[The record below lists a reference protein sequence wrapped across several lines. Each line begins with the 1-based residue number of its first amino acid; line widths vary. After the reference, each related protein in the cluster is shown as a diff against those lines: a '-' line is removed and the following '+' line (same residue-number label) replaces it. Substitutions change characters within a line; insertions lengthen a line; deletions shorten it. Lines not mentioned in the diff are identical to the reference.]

1 MSQLK
6 AVITRLSPSCR
17 QCLQQ
22 AARLCINNGHREVD
36 TIHLLH
42 ELIATPNNDVD
53 QILKVSKI
61 NQQLL
66 LSEIAD
72 LLTGF
77 SQATGSTPVFSQGL
91 MALLED
97 AWDLASSLHG
107 QSENKNS
114 PLEIRSGHILLVLLA
129 YERYQSLLKTLPEQ
143 LQYVD
148 RFTLKDDY
156 DRQCLGSTEGSG
168 SVKSDKA
175 ALSENANFDS
185 GKLDGANS
193 DGTGS
198 DNSHD
203 QSDISQTTKQPTPAL
218 DKYTYDLTAK
228 ASAEQIDPVI
238 GREFEIHQLIDI
250 LIRRRQNNP
259 ILTGEAGV
267 GKTAVVEGLAQK
279 IVSGYVP
286 DQLKDVTIRSLD
298 MGLLQAGASVK
309 GEFENRL
316 KQVIEEVQASLH
328 PIILFIDEAHTLI
341 GAGGQAGQNDAANL
355 LKPALARGELRTI
368 AATTWSEYKKYFEKD
383 AALSRRFQVVKVDEP
398 DIDTAVAM
406 IRGLSAKMQE
416 HFGILIDDD
425 ALQAAVELSARY
437 ISDRQ
442 LPDKAV
448 SVLDTAAAR
457 VSLSKTAM
465 PNQLDRLKA
474 KGIQLEQHINN
485 LSQQL
490 ERIGGVD
497 EKEKVSQQIAILDE
511 QRQTNQQSIS
521 DMTSRWQEQRQLNDQ
536 LDALNQQLNSELDD
550 SNTLN
555 AKARL
560 EKQAENQN
568 IEQQLKQVQETQR
581 LIHAVLD
588 RQVIKQIIS
597 DWTGIPLTDMAG
609 NEKNHILTLA
619 DTLQERVIG
628 QDHSVAAIV
637 KRIHTAKAR
646 LDDPNRPQGVFLLVG
661 PSGVGKTETALALSE
676 VLYGG
681 ERNLITINL
690 SEYQEAHSVASLK
703 GSPPGYVGY
712 GEGGVLTEAIRRRPY
727 SVLLLDEVEKA
738 HPDVLDLFY
747 QVFDKGVM
755 EDSEGRIIDFKNT
768 LILLTSNIGS
778 STIMQQCINTD
789 PTITDFSLP
798 DSDSLKQAINPHLYK
813 AFKPAFLGRLTVI
826 PYYPLTDDALA
837 EIIRLKLDKIT
848 GRIRDNYDVPCIVD
862 PEVIELILSRC
873 HEVDSGARN
882 ADAIIS
888 HTLLP
893 QLAGQLL
900 AHDDSQ
906 SVLKKI
912 TVFVDENDDFA
923 YRLDCD
929 AIVALNQMAQY
940 SEDETN
946 SDTENNTNINSKGQL
961 ESSSN
966 DQVNTAATKQLTAKQ
981 VASKKTSTK
990 KATTK
995 KTPTKKTAT
1004 KKITEEDLS

>member
-6 AVITRLSPSCR
+6 AIITRLSPSCR

-22 AARLCINNGHREVD
+22 AARLCIDRGHREVD
-36 TIHLLH
+36 TVHLLH
-42 ELIATPNNDVD
+42 ELVATTHNDID
-53 QILKVSKI
+53 QILKFNKI
-61 NQQLL
+61 DQQSLL
-66 LSEIAD
+66 LDLSEVLDTFD
-72 LLTGF
+72 LASGT
-77 SQATGSTPVFSQGL
+77 TPVFSQRL

-97 AWDLASSLHG
+97 AWELASSQYNAAEG
-107 QSENKNS
+107 Q
-114 PLEIRSGHILLVLLA
+114 LEIRSGHILLVLLTH
-129 YERYQSLLKTLPEQ
+129 ERYKALLKTLPES
-143 LQYVD
+143 LQYID
-148 RFTLKDDY
+148 KFTLKDDY
-156 DRQCLGSTEGSG
+156 ARQCKGSTEGSG
-168 SVKSDKA
+168 SAKATDTVKTKTDESDVLA
-175 ALSENANFDS
+175 
-185 GKLDGANS
+185 
-193 DGTGS
+193 
-198 DNSHD
+198 
-203 QSDISQTTKQPTPAL
+203 KQNKPTPAL

-228 ASAEQIDPVI
+228 ADADEIDPVI

-279 IVSGYVP
+279 IVAGQVP
-286 DQLKDVTIRSLD
+286 DQLKGVSIRSLD

-316 KQVIEEVQASLH
+316 KQVIEEVQSSVQ

-341 GAGGQAGQNDAANL
+341 GAGGQAGQSDAANL

-398 DIDTAVAM
+398 DVETAVAM
-406 IRGLSAKMQE
+406 IRGLSAKMQA
-416 HFGILIDDD
+416 HFNILIDDD
-425 ALQAAVELSARY
+425 ALQAAAELSARY

-457 VSLSKTAM
+457 VSLSKTSM
-465 PNQLDRLKA
+465 PNQLDRLHA
-474 KGIQLEQHINN
+474 TDRQLQQHVNN

-490 ERIGGVD
+490 ERIGSID
-497 EKEKVSQQIAILDE
+497 DKEKISQQIAVLDE
-511 QRQTNQQSIS
+511 QRQ
-521 DMTSRWQEQRQLNDQ
+521 
-536 LDALNQQLNSELDD
+536 LNQQRIAEMTTGWQQQLDLTNQLDILSQALKGELDA
-550 SNTLN
+550 NE
-555 AKARL
+555 RL
-560 EKQAENQN
+560 DKQAEYQTV
-568 IEQQLKQVQETQR
+568 EQTLKQAQEAHR
-581 LIHAVLD
+581 LVHAVLD

-597 DWTGIPLTDMAG
+597 DWTGIPLGDMAG
-609 NEKNHILTLA
+609 NEKNHILSLA
-619 DTLQERVIG
+619 DTLQQRLIG
-628 QDHSVAAIV
+628 QDHALSAIV

-646 LDDPNRPQGVFLLVG
+646 LDDPSRPQGVFMLVG

-676 VLYGG
+676 ALYGG

-755 EDSEGRIIDFKNT
+755 EDSEGRVIDFKNT
-768 LILLTSNIGS
+768 LIMLTSNIGS
-778 STIMQQCINTD
+778 STIMQHCINTD
-789 PTITDFSLP
+789 PAITDFALP
-798 DSDSLKQAINPHLYK
+798 DSDNLKQAINPQLYK
-813 AFKPAFLGRLTVI
+813 AFKPAFLGRMTVI

-837 EIIRLKLDKIT
+837 AIISLKLDKIT
-848 GRIRDNYDVPCIVD
+848 NRIKDNYEVPCVID

-893 QLAGQLL
+893 QLAEQLL
-900 AHDDSQ
+900 AHDDSK
-906 SVLKKI
+906 SVLKKV
-912 TVFVDENDDFA
+912 TVLVNDDDQFD
-923 YRLDCD
+923 YRLDVEP
-929 AIVALNQMAQY
+929 IVALNQMAQY
-940 SEDETN
+940 SQEDSAT
-946 SDTENNTNINSKGQL
+946 SDNTAPKQL
-961 ESSSN
+961 KAKAKT
-966 DQVNTAATKQLTAKQ
+966 TAATKATA
-981 VASKKTSTK
+981 K
-990 KATTK
+990 KATTAITKSTSK
-995 KTPTKKTAT
+995 KGVKSKQ
-1004 KKITEEDLS
+1004 ESSL

>member
-6 AVITRLSPSCR
+6 AVITRLTPSCR

-22 AARLCINNGHREVD
+22 AARLCINNGHREID
-36 TIHLLH
+36 TVHLLH
-42 ELIATPNNDVD
+42 ELIATPHNDVA
-53 QILKVSKI
+53 QILKFNKI
-61 NQQLL
+61 AQQSLL
-66 LSEIAD
+66 ADITD
-72 LLTGF
+72 LLDTF
-77 SQATGSTPVFSQGL
+77 AQATGSTPVFSQGL

-97 AWDLASSLHG
+97 AWELASSQHS
-107 QSENKNS
+107 QSNGNNS

-143 LQYVD
+143 LQYID

-156 DRQCLGSTEGSG
+156 ERQCLGSTEGSG
-168 SVKSDKA
+168 SANVNKS
-175 ALSENANFDS
+175 ANKDTNKDTES
-185 GKLDGANS
+185 SL
-193 DGTGS
+193 
-198 DNSHD
+198 DNSTDKQVFLTEHA
-203 QSDISQTTKQPTPAL
+203 TTQPTPAL

-228 ASAEQIDPVI
+228 ASSDQVDPVI

-279 IVSGYVP
+279 IVAGQVP

-316 KQVIEEVQASLH
+316 KQVIEEVQASVQ

-406 IRGLSAKMQE
+406 IRGLSAKIQT

-465 PNQLDRLKA
+465 PNQLDRLQA
-474 KGIQLEQHINN
+474 KGVQLEQHINN

-497 EKEKVSQQIAILDE
+497 EKEKVSQKIAVLDE
-511 QRQTNQQSIS
+511 QRQANQQSIA
-521 DMTSRWQEQRQLNDQ
+521 DMTSRWHEQRQLNDQ
-536 LDALNQQLNSELDD
+536 LDALNKQLNGKPEDAFNT
-550 SNTLN
+550 NTLR
-555 AKARL
+555 AKERL
-560 EKQAENQN
+560 EKQDEYQS
-568 IEQQLKQVQETQR
+568 IEQSLKQIQETHR
-581 LIHAVLD
+581 LIHPVLD

-597 DWTGIPLTDMAG
+597 DWTGIPLNDMAG
-609 NEKNHILTLA
+609 NEKDHILNLA
-619 DTLQERVIG
+619 DILQARVIG
-628 QDHSVAAIV
+628 QDHSVTAIV

-646 LDDPNRPQGVFLLVG
+646 LDDPNRPQGVFMLVG
-661 PSGVGKTETALALSE
+661 PSGVGKTETALTLSE

-755 EDSEGRIIDFKNT
+755 EDSEGRLIDFRNT
-768 LILLTSNIGS
+768 LILLTSNVGS
-778 STIMQQCINTD
+778 SAIMQQCINTD
-789 PTITDFSLP
+789 PAVTDFSLP
-798 DSDSLKQAINPHLYK
+798 DSDSLKQVINPYLYK

-848 GRIRDNYDVPCIVD
+848 GRIRDNYDVPCVID

-912 TVFVDENDDFA
+912 TVFVDEGDNFA
-923 YRLDCD
+923 YRLDTV
-929 AIVALNQMAQY
+929 AVVALNHMAQY
-940 SEDETN
+940 SEDETEDKVKK
-946 SDTENNTNINSKGQL
+946 SASEPVS
-961 ESSSN
+961 
-966 DQVNTAATKQLTAKQ
+966 AKKSA
-981 VASKKTSTK
+981 VKKPPVKKTVSKKAVK
-990 KATTK
+990 
-995 KTPTKKTAT
+995 
-1004 KKITEEDLS
+1004 EESL

>member
-22 AARLCINNGHREVD
+22 AARLCIDKGHREVD

-42 ELIATPNNDVD
+42 ELIATAHNDVA
-53 QILKVSKI
+53 QILKANKI
-61 NQQLL
+61 NQPSLL
-66 LSEIAD
+66 AEITD
-72 LLTGF
+72 LLGAF
-77 SQATGSTPVFSQGL
+77 GQATGSTPVFSERL

-97 AWDLASSLHG
+97 AWELASSQYS
-107 QSENKNS
+107 QSEANNS
-114 PLEIRSGHILLVLLA
+114 PLEIRSGHILLVLLTH
-129 YERYQSLLKTLPEQ
+129 ERYQSLLHALPEQ
-143 LQYVD
+143 LQYID

-156 DRQCLGSTEGSG
+156 ERQCLGSTEGS
-168 SVKSDKA
+168 SSANLDKNNNKNKADATSD
-175 ALSENANFDS
+175 NANV
-185 GKLDGANS
+185 
-193 DGTGS
+193 
-198 DNSHD
+198 
-203 QSDISQTTKQPTPAL
+203 DIAQTAQPTPAL

-228 ASAEQIDPVI
+228 ATAEQIDPVI

-259 ILTGEAGV
+259 ILTGEVGV

-279 IVSGYVP
+279 IVAGQVP

-316 KQVIEEVQASLH
+316 KQVIEEVQASVQ

-383 AALSRRFQVVKVDEP
+383 AALSRRFQVVKVEEP

-406 IRGLSAKMQE
+406 IRGLSAKMQA

-465 PNQLDRLKA
+465 PNQLDKLKA
-474 KGIQLEQHINN
+474 KGAQLEQHINS

-497 EKEKVSQQIAILDE
+497 EKEKVSQQIAVLDE
-511 QRQTNQQSIS
+511 QRQANQQSII
-521 DMTSRWQEQRQLNDQ
+521 DMTARWQEQRTLNDQ
-536 LDALNQQLNSELDD
+536 LDALNQQLNGKIKGSDTLSAKSRLD
-550 SNTLN
+550 
-555 AKARL
+555 
-560 EKQAENQN
+560 KQAEYQA
-568 IEQQLKQVQETQR
+568 IEQALKQVQEAHR

-597 DWTGIPLTDMAG
+597 DWTGIPLNDMAG

-619 DTLQERVIG
+619 DTLQARVIG
-628 QDHSVAAIV
+628 QDHSIAAIV

-646 LDDPNRPQGVFLLVG
+646 LDDPNRPQGVFMLVG

-755 EDSEGRIIDFKNT
+755 EDSEGRLIDFKNT

-778 STIMQQCINTD
+778 SQIMQQCINTD
-789 PTITDFSLP
+789 PANTDFSLP
-798 DSDSLKQAINPHLYK
+798 DSDSLKQVINPHLYK

-837 EIIRLKLDKIT
+837 EIIRLKLNKIT
-848 GRIRDNYDVPCIVD
+848 DRIRDNYDVPCVID

-893 QLAGQLL
+893 QLASQLL

-906 SVLKKI
+906 SVLRKI
-912 TVFVDENDDFA
+912 TVFVDADDNFA

-929 AIVALNQMAQY
+929 SVVALNQMAQY
-940 SEDETN
+940 SETK
-946 SDTENNTNINSKGQL
+946 TEIEGSANTEAVL
-961 ESSSN
+961 
-966 DQVNTAATKQLTAKQ
+966 ATKPI
-981 VASKKTSTK
+981 SK
-990 KATTK
+990 KATKDAPVK
-995 KTPTKKTAT
+995 KTTRKKPS
-1004 KKITEEDLS
+1004 KEESL

>member
-36 TIHLLH
+36 TVHLLH
-42 ELIATPNNDVD
+42 ELIATPHNDVA
-53 QILKVSKI
+53 QILKVNKI
-61 NQQLL
+61 NQQ
-66 LSEIAD
+66 S
-72 LLTGF
+72 LLTDITELLNTFG
-77 SQATGSTPVFSQGL
+77 QATGSTPVFSQDL

-97 AWDLASSLHG
+97 AWELASSQHS
-107 QSENKNS
+107 QDEDSTS

-129 YERYQSLLKTLPEQ
+129 YQRYQPLLKTLPEQ
-143 LQYVD
+143 LQYID

-156 DRQCLGSTEGSG
+156 ERQCLGSTEGSG
-168 SVKSDKA
+168 SANVNKSMTNKNTDIDDDIGNYEP
-175 ALSENANFDS
+175 LDIEQAN
-185 GKLDGANS
+185 
-193 DGTGS
+193 
-198 DNSHD
+198 
-203 QSDISQTTKQPTPAL
+203 TKPTPAL

-228 ASAEQIDPVI
+228 ADAEQIDPVI

-279 IVSGYVP
+279 IVAGQVP

-316 KQVIEEVQASLH
+316 KQVIEEVQASVQ

-398 DIDTAVAM
+398 DIETAVAM
-406 IRGLSAKMQE
+406 IRGLSAKMQD

-465 PNQLDRLKA
+465 PNQLDKLKA
-474 KGIQLEQHINN
+474 KGLQLEQHINN

-497 EKEKVSQQIAILDE
+497 EKEKVSQKIAVLDE
-511 QRQTNQQSIS
+511 QRQANQQSIA
-521 DMTSRWQEQRQLNDQ
+521 DMTSRWHEQRQLNDQ
-536 LDALNQQLNSELDD
+536 LDALNKQLNGKADGAD
-550 SNTLN
+550 SLS

-560 EKQAENQN
+560 DKQAEYQN
-568 IEQQLKQVQETQR
+568 IERSLKQIQETQR
-581 LIHAVLD
+581 LIHPVLD

-597 DWTGIPLTDMAG
+597 DWTGIPLNDMAG
-609 NEKNHILTLA
+609 NEKNHIFNLA
-619 DTLQERVIG
+619 DTLQARVIG

-646 LDDPNRPQGVFLLVG
+646 LDDPNRPQGVFMLVG

-712 GEGGVLTEAIRRRPY
+712 GEGGVLTEAVRRRPY

-755 EDSEGRIIDFKNT
+755 EDSEGRLIDFKNT

-778 STIMQQCINTD
+778 AQIMQACINTD
-789 PTITDFSLP
+789 PSVTDFSLP

-848 GRIRDNYDVPCIVD
+848 GRIRDNYDVPCVID

-912 TVFVDENDDFA
+912 TVFVDEDDNFA
-923 YRLDCD
+923 YRLDTD
-929 AIVALNQMAQY
+929 AVVPLNQMAQY
-940 SEDETN
+940 SEDET
-946 SDTENNTNINSKGQL
+946 E
-961 ESSSN
+961 
-966 DQVNTAATKQLTAKQ
+966 DQVEKS
-981 VASKKTSTK
+981 ASKKVSAK
-990 KATTK
+990 KPAIK
-995 KTPTKKTAT
+995 KPPVKKTAS
-1004 KKITEEDLS
+1004 KKAIKEESL

>member
-6 AVITRLSPSCR
+6 VVITRLSPSCR

-22 AARLCINNGHREVD
+22 AARLCIDKGHREVD

-42 ELIATPNNDVD
+42 ELMATPHNDVA
-53 QILKVSKI
+53 QILKANKI
-61 NQQLL
+61 NQPSLL
-66 LSEIAD
+66 ADIAA
-72 LLTGF
+72 LLEAFG
-77 SQATGSTPVFSQGL
+77 QATGSTPVFSERL

-97 AWDLASSLHG
+97 AWELTSSQYG
-107 QSENKNS
+107 QGANKNVA
-114 PLEIRSGHILLVLLA
+114 LEIRSGQVLLVLLTH
-129 YERYQSLLKTLPEQ
+129 ERHRPLLKALPEQ
-143 LQYVD
+143 LQYID

-156 DRQCLGSTEGSG
+156 ERQCLGSTESSG
-168 SVKSDKA
+168 SANINNNANKDSQDKA
-175 ALSENANFDS
+175 GDSNDNVTMNVTQNA
-185 GKLDGANS
+185 
-193 DGTGS
+193 
-198 DNSHD
+198 
-203 QSDISQTTKQPTPAL
+203 QPTPAL

-228 ASAEQIDPVI
+228 AANGQIDPVI
-238 GREFEIHQLIDI
+238 GREFETHQLIDI

-279 IVSGYVP
+279 IVAGQVP
-286 DQLKDVTIRSLD
+286 DQLKDVTIHSLD

-316 KQVIEEVQASLH
+316 KQVVEEVQASVQ

-406 IRGLSAKMQE
+406 IRGLSAKMQA
-416 HFGILIDDD
+416 HFGIVIDDD

-465 PNQLDRLKA
+465 PNQLDKLQAKA
-474 KGIQLEQHINN
+474 VQLEQHIGS

-490 ERIGGVD
+490 ERIGDID
-497 EKEKVSQQIAILDE
+497 EKEKVSQKIAVLDD
-511 QRQTNQQSIS
+511 QRQANQQNII
-521 DMTSRWQEQRQLNDQ
+521 DMTARWQEQRTLNDQ
-536 LDALNQQLNSELDD
+536 LDALNQQLNSEFDASSTYSAKDRLD
-550 SNTLN
+550 
-555 AKARL
+555 
-560 EKQAENQN
+560 KQAEYQN
-568 IEQQLKQVQETQR
+568 IEKSLKQVQETQR

-588 RQVIKQIIS
+588 RHVIKQIIS
-597 DWTGIPLTDMAG
+597 DWTGIPLNDMAG
-609 NEKNHILTLA
+609 DEKNHILTLA
-619 DTLQERVIG
+619 ETLQSRVIG
-628 QDHSVAAIV
+628 QDHSIAAIV

-646 LDDPNRPQGVFLLVG
+646 LDDPNRPQGVFMLVG
-661 PSGVGKTETALALSE
+661 PSGVGKTETALALSD

-712 GEGGVLTEAIRRRPY
+712 GEGGVLTEAVRRRPY

-755 EDSEGRIIDFKNT
+755 EDSEGRLIDFKNT

-778 STIMQQCINTD
+778 SQIMQQCINTD
-789 PTITDFSLP
+789 PNNSDFDLP
-798 DSDSLKQAINPHLYK
+798 DSDSLRLAINPQLYK

-837 EIIRLKLDKIT
+837 EIIRLKLNKIT
-848 GRIRDNYDVPCIVD
+848 TRIHDNYDVPCVID

-906 SVLKKI
+906 SVLKKV
-912 TVFVDENDDFA
+912 TVFVDTDDNFA

-929 AIVALNQMAQY
+929 DILALNHMAQF
-940 SEDETN
+940 SETN
-946 SDTENNTNINSKGQL
+946 EMASNFAEENQQRPNSQDIGKSVLAEKQ
-961 ESSSN
+961 SSEK
-966 DQVNTAATKQLTAKQ
+966 VTKAAP
-981 VASKKTSTK
+981 V
-990 KATTK
+990 
-995 KTPTKKTAT
+995 KTAIR
-1004 KKITEEDLS
+1004 KKPIKEALL

>member
-22 AARLCINNGHREVD
+22 AARLCIDKGHREVD
-36 TIHLLH
+36 IMHLLH
-42 ELIATPNNDVD
+42 ELIATPHNDVD
-53 QILKVSKI
+53 QILKFNKI
-61 NQQLL
+61 SPQSLL
-66 LSEIAD
+66 LSLAD
-72 LLTGF
+72 LLETF
-77 SQATGSTPVFSQGL
+77 SLATGITPVFSQRL
-91 MALLED
+91 IALLED
-97 AWDLASSLHG
+97 SWELASSQYSSQHSG
-107 QSENKNS
+107 TQSGTHS
-114 PLEIRSGHILLVLLA
+114 SGLEIRSGHILLTLLTH
-129 YERYQSLLKTLPEQ
+129 ERYQSLLKTLPEQ
-143 LQYVD
+143 LQYID

-156 DRQCLGSTEGSG
+156 ELQCAGSTEGSG
-168 SVKSDKA
+168 ATTSSKA
-175 ALSENANFDS
+175 KADEGS
-185 GKLDGANS
+185 GRQAEVESTQPDES
-193 DGTGS
+193 T
-198 DNSHD
+198 D
-203 QSDISQTTKQPTPAL
+203 QLTPAL

-228 ASAEQIDPVI
+228 ARAEHIDPVI

-279 IVSGYVP
+279 IVEGQVP
-286 DQLKDVTIRSLD
+286 DQLTEVAIHSLD

-316 KQVIEEVQASLH
+316 KQVIEEVQASTK
-328 PIILFIDEAHTLI
+328 PIVLFIDEAHTLI

-398 DIDTAVAM
+398 DINTAVAM
-406 IRGLSAKMQE
+406 IRGLSAKMQD
-416 HFGILIDDD
+416 HFNILIDDD
-425 ALQAAVELSARY
+425 ALQAAAELSARY

-465 PNQLDRLKA
+465 PNQLDRLHATDK
-474 KGIQLEQHINN
+474 QLKQHINT

-490 ERIGGVD
+490 ERIGSVD
-497 EKEKVSQQIAILDE
+497 DKEKISQQIALLDA
-511 QRQTNQQSIS
+511 QRQSNQQKIT
-521 DMTSRWQEQRQLNDQ
+521 DMTTGWQAQKALTDK
-536 LDALNQQLNSELDD
+536 LDAINQQLTANTEKSHEL
-550 SNTLN
+550 T
-555 AKARL
+555 AKERL
-560 EKQAENQN
+560 EKQAEYQAT
-568 IEQQLKQVQETQR
+568 EQALKQAQEAHR
-581 LIHAVLD
+581 LVHAVLD

-597 DWTGIPLTDMAG
+597 DWTGIPLNDMAG
-609 NEKNHILTLA
+609 NEKNHILSLA
-619 DTLQERVIG
+619 DTLQSRVIG
-628 QDHSVAAIV
+628 QDHAIKAIV

-646 LDDPNRPQGVFLLVG
+646 LDDPNRPQGVFMLVG

-755 EDSEGRIIDFKNT
+755 EDSEGRLIDFKNT
-768 LILLTSNIGS
+768 LILLTSNVGS
-778 STIMQQCINTD
+778 SAIMQQCINTD
-789 PTITDFSLP
+789 PNNTDFSLP
-798 DSDSLKQAINPHLYK
+798 DSETLKQAINPQLYK
-813 AFKPAFLGRLTVI
+813 AFKPAFLGRLTTI

-848 GRIRDNYDVPCIVD
+848 SRIRDNYDVPCDID
-862 PEVIELILSRC
+862 PEIIELILSRC
-873 HEVDSGARN
+873 CEVDSGARN

-893 QLAGQLL
+893 QLAGKLL

-906 SVLKKI
+906 SKLKKI
-912 TVFVDENDDFA
+912 TVFVNDEDEFA
-923 YRLDCD
+923 YRLECD
-929 AIVALNQMAQY
+929 PIVALNQMAQS
-940 SEDETN
+940 SE
-946 SDTENNTNINSKGQL
+946 
-961 ESSSN
+961 SN
-966 DQVNTAATKQLTAKQ
+966 DEAEDTTKNKAANTAAKKSVVKKETTKSTATK
-981 VASKKTSTK
+981 KNTKEKTSIAKTTTK
-990 KATTK
+990 KPAAKATTK
-995 KTPTKKTAT
+995 KFSNK
-1004 KKITEEDLS
+1004 EVL

>member
-36 TIHLLH
+36 TVHLLH
-42 ELIATPNNDVD
+42 ELIATPHNDVA
-53 QILKVSKI
+53 QILKFNKI
-61 NQQLL
+61 NQQSLL
-66 LSEIAD
+66 ADITD
-72 LLTGF
+72 LLHTFG
-77 SQATGSTPVFSQGL
+77 QATGSTPVFSQGL

-97 AWDLASSLHG
+97 AWELASSQHN
-107 QSENKNS
+107 QSADNNS

-143 LQYVD
+143 LQYID

-156 DRQCLGSTEGSG
+156 ERQCLGSTEGSSSINHKGINKDAEG
-168 SVKSDKA
+168 SVD
-175 ALSENANFDS
+175 DS
-185 GKLDGANS
+185 TDSQASLDAK
-193 DGTGS
+193 
-198 DNSHD
+198 
-203 QSDISQTTKQPTPAL
+203 QTEAKPTPAL

-228 ASAEQIDPVI
+228 ASADQIDPVI

-279 IVSGYVP
+279 IVAGQVP

-316 KQVIEEVQASLH
+316 KQVIEEVQASVQ

-406 IRGLSAKMQE
+406 IRGLSAKMQS

-465 PNQLDRLKA
+465 PNQLDRLQA
-474 KGIQLEQHINN
+474 KGVQLEQHINN

-497 EKEKVSQQIAILDE
+497 EKEKVSQKIAVLDE
-511 QRQTNQQSIS
+511 QRQTNQQSIA
-521 DMTSRWQEQRQLNDQ
+521 DMTSRWHEQRELNDQ
-536 LDALNQQLNSELDD
+536 LDALNQQLNGKADGADTLSAKERLDKQSEYQ
-550 SNTLN
+550 S
-555 AKARL
+555 
-560 EKQAENQN
+560 
-568 IEQQLKQVQETQR
+568 IEQSLKQIQETHR
-581 LIHAVLD
+581 LIHPVLD

-597 DWTGIPLTDMAG
+597 DWTGIPLNDMAG
-609 NEKNHILTLA
+609 NEKDHILNLA
-619 DTLQERVIG
+619 DTLQTRVIG

-637 KRIHTAKAR
+637 KQIHTAKAR
-646 LDDPNRPQGVFLLVG
+646 LDDPNRPQGVFMLVG

-755 EDSEGRIIDFKNT
+755 EDSEGRLIDFKNT
-768 LILLTSNIGS
+768 LILLTSNVGS
-778 STIMQQCINTD
+778 SQIMQACINTD
-789 PTITDFSLP
+789 PAVTDFSLP
-798 DSDSLKQAINPHLYK
+798 DSDSLKQVINPHLYK

-837 EIIRLKLDKIT
+837 EIIRLKLEKIT
-848 GRIRDNYDVPCIVD
+848 GRIRDNYDVPCVID

-906 SVLKKI
+906 SVLKRI
-912 TVFVDENDDFA
+912 TVFVDAEDNFA
-923 YRLDCD
+923 YRLDTD
-929 AIVALNQMAQY
+929 AVVPLNQMAQY
-940 SEDETN
+940 SESEDKVEK
-946 SDTENNTNINSKGQL
+946 SPSKPV
-961 ESSSN
+961 SAKKP
-966 DQVNTAATKQLTAKQ
+966 AA
-981 VASKKTSTK
+981 KKPSV
-990 KATTK
+990 
-995 KTPTKKTAT
+995 KKTAR
-1004 KKITEEDLS
+1004 KKPVKEESL

>member
-36 TIHLLH
+36 TVHLLH
-42 ELIATPNNDVD
+42 ELIAAPQNDVA
-53 QILKVSKI
+53 QILKVNKI
-61 NQQLL
+61 NQQTLL
-66 LSEIAD
+66 ADITD
-72 LLTGF
+72 LLNTCGE
-77 SQATGSTPVFSQGL
+77 ATGSTPVFSQGL

-97 AWDLASSLHG
+97 AWELASS
-107 QSENKNS
+107 QYNKNDNNNS
-114 PLEIRSGHILLVLLA
+114 LEIRSGHILLVLLA
-129 YERYQSLLKTLPEQ
+129 YERYQPLLKILPEQ
-143 LQYVD
+143 LQYID

-156 DRQCLGSTEGSG
+156 ERQCLGSTEGSG
-168 SVKSDKA
+168 LANVNISMTNKSADVDGYAESHESLHAAQANVK
-175 ALSENANFDS
+175 
-185 GKLDGANS
+185 
-193 DGTGS
+193 
-198 DNSHD
+198 
-203 QSDISQTTKQPTPAL
+203 PTPAL

-228 ASAEQIDPVI
+228 ADAEQIDPVI

-279 IVSGYVP
+279 IVGGQVP

-316 KQVIEEVQASLH
+316 KQVIEEVQASLQ

-406 IRGLSAKMQE
+406 IRGLSVKMQE

-457 VSLSKTAM
+457 VSLSKTAI
-465 PNQLDRLKA
+465 PNQLDRLQA
-474 KGIQLEQHINN
+474 KGVQLEQHINN

-490 ERIGGVD
+490 ERIGGID
-497 EKEKVSQQIAILDE
+497 EKEKISQKIAVIDE
-511 QRQTNQQSIS
+511 QRQANKQSIA
-521 DMTSRWQEQRQLNDQ
+521 DMTARWHEQRQLNDQ
-536 LDALNQQLNSELDD
+536 LDVINQQLN
-550 SNTLN
+550 
-555 AKARL
+555 AKADDADALSAKERL
-560 EKQAENQN
+560 DKQAEYQS
-568 IEQQLKQVQETQR
+568 IEQSLKQIQETHR
-581 LIHAVLD
+581 LIHPVLD

-597 DWTGIPLTDMAG
+597 DWTGIPLNDMAG
-609 NEKNHILTLA
+609 NEKDHILNLA
-619 DTLQERVIG
+619 DTLQARVIG

-646 LDDPNRPQGVFLLVG
+646 LDDPNRPQGVFMLVG
-661 PSGVGKTETALALSE
+661 PSGVGKTETALALSD

-755 EDSEGRIIDFKNT
+755 EDSEGRLIDFKNT
-768 LILLTSNIGS
+768 LILLTSNVGS
-778 STIMQQCINTD
+778 SQIMQACINTD
-789 PTITDFSLP
+789 PSITEFSLP
-798 DSDSLKQAINPHLYK
+798 DSDHLKQVINPHLYK

-848 GRIRDNYDVPCIVD
+848 GRIRDNYDVPCVID

-900 AHDDSQ
+900 DHDDSQ

-912 TVFVDENDDFA
+912 TVFVDADDNFA
-923 YRLDCD
+923 YRLDTD
-929 AIVALNQMAQY
+929 TVVPLNKMAQY
-940 SEDETN
+940 SEDET
-946 SDTENNTNINSKGQL
+946 E
-961 ESSSN
+961 
-966 DQVNTAATKQLTAKQ
+966 DQVAKLPSKPFLPEKPA
-981 VASKKTSTK
+981 VKRPPVKKTVSKKAIK
-990 KATTK
+990 K
-995 KTPTKKTAT
+995 
-1004 KKITEEDLS
+1004 ESL

>member
-36 TIHLLH
+36 TVHLLH
-42 ELIATPNNDVD
+42 ELIATPHNDVA
-53 QILKVSKI
+53 QILKFNKI
-61 NQQLL
+61 NQQSLL
-66 LSEIAD
+66 ADITD
-72 LLTGF
+72 LLHTFG
-77 SQATGSTPVFSQGL
+77 QATGSTPVFSQGL

-97 AWDLASSLHG
+97 AWELASSQHN
-107 QSENKNS
+107 QSADNNS
-114 PLEIRSGHILLVLLA
+114 PLEICSGHILLVLLA

-143 LQYVD
+143 LQYID

-156 DRQCLGSTEGSG
+156 ERQCLGSTEGSSSTNHKGINKDAEG
-168 SVKSDKA
+168 SVD
-175 ALSENANFDS
+175 DS
-185 GKLDGANS
+185 TDSQASLDAK
-193 DGTGS
+193 
-198 DNSHD
+198 
-203 QSDISQTTKQPTPAL
+203 QTEAKPTPAL

-228 ASAEQIDPVI
+228 ASADQIDPVI

-279 IVSGYVP
+279 IVAGQVP

-316 KQVIEEVQASLH
+316 KQVIEEVQASVQ

-406 IRGLSAKMQE
+406 IRGLSAKMQA

-465 PNQLDRLKA
+465 PNQLDRLQA
-474 KGIQLEQHINN
+474 KGVQLEQHINN

-497 EKEKVSQQIAILDE
+497 EKEKVSQKIAVLDE
-511 QRQTNQQSIS
+511 QRQTNQQSIA
-521 DMTSRWQEQRQLNDQ
+521 DMTSRWYEQRQLNDQ
-536 LDALNQQLNSELDD
+536 LDALNQQLNGKADGADTLSAKERLDKQSEYQ
-550 SNTLN
+550 S
-555 AKARL
+555 
-560 EKQAENQN
+560 
-568 IEQQLKQVQETQR
+568 IEQSLKQIQETHR
-581 LIHAVLD
+581 LIHPVLD
-588 RQVIKQIIS
+588 RQVIKQVIS
-597 DWTGIPLTDMAG
+597 DWTGIPLNDMAG
-609 NEKNHILTLA
+609 NEKDHILNLA
-619 DTLQERVIG
+619 DTLQTRVIG

-646 LDDPNRPQGVFLLVG
+646 LDDPNRPQGVFMLVG

-755 EDSEGRIIDFKNT
+755 EDSEGRLIDFKNT
-768 LILLTSNIGS
+768 LILLTSNVGS
-778 STIMQQCINTD
+778 SQIMQACINTD
-789 PTITDFSLP
+789 PAVTDFSLP
-798 DSDSLKQAINPHLYK
+798 DSDSLKQVINPHLYK

-848 GRIRDNYDVPCIVD
+848 GRIRDNYDVPCVID

-912 TVFVDENDDFA
+912 TVFVDDEDNFA
-923 YRLDCD
+923 YRLDTD
-929 AIVALNQMAQY
+929 AVVPLNQMAQY
-940 SEDETN
+940 SEDETEDKVKK
-946 SDTENNTNINSKGQL
+946 S
-961 ESSSN
+961 
-966 DQVNTAATKQLTAKQ
+966 
-981 VASKKTSTK
+981 ASKPVSAK
-990 KATTK
+990 KPAAK
-995 KTPTKKTAT
+995 KPTVKKTAR
-1004 KKITEEDLS
+1004 KKPAKEELL

>member
-36 TIHLLH
+36 TVHLLH
-42 ELIATPNNDVD
+42 ELIAAPQNDVA
-53 QILKVSKI
+53 QILKVNKI
-61 NQQLL
+61 NQQTLL
-66 LSEIAD
+66 ADITD
-72 LLTGF
+72 LLNTFGE
-77 SQATGSTPVFSQGL
+77 ATGSTPVFSQGL

-97 AWDLASSLHG
+97 AWELASS
-107 QSENKNS
+107 QYNKNDNNNS
-114 PLEIRSGHILLVLLA
+114 LEIRSGHILLVLLA
-129 YERYQSLLKTLPEQ
+129 YERYQPLLKILPEQ
-143 LQYVD
+143 LQYID

-156 DRQCLGSTEGSG
+156 ERQCLGSTEGSG
-168 SVKSDKA
+168 SANVNISMTNKSADVDGYAESHESLHAAQANVK
-175 ALSENANFDS
+175 
-185 GKLDGANS
+185 
-193 DGTGS
+193 
-198 DNSHD
+198 
-203 QSDISQTTKQPTPAL
+203 PTPAL

-228 ASAEQIDPVI
+228 ADAEQIDPVI

-279 IVSGYVP
+279 IVGGQVP

-298 MGLLQAGASVK
+298 IGLLQAGASVK

-316 KQVIEEVQASLH
+316 KQVIEEVQASLQ

-406 IRGLSAKMQE
+406 IRGLSVKMQE

-457 VSLSKTAM
+457 VSLSKTAI
-465 PNQLDRLKA
+465 PNQLDRLQA
-474 KGIQLEQHINN
+474 KGVQLEQHINN

-490 ERIGGVD
+490 ERIGGID
-497 EKEKVSQQIAILDE
+497 EKEKISQKIAVIDE
-511 QRQTNQQSIS
+511 QRQANKQSIA
-521 DMTSRWQEQRQLNDQ
+521 DMTARWHEQRQLNDQ
-536 LDALNQQLNSELDD
+536 LDVINQQLNDKASGADAFSAKERLDKQSEYQD
-550 SNTLN
+550 
-555 AKARL
+555 
-560 EKQAENQN
+560 
-568 IEQQLKQVQETQR
+568 IEQSLKQIQETQR
-581 LIHAVLD
+581 LIHPVLD

-597 DWTGIPLTDMAG
+597 DWTGIPLNDMAG
-609 NEKNHILTLA
+609 NEKDHILNLA
-619 DTLQERVIG
+619 DTLQARVIG

-646 LDDPNRPQGVFLLVG
+646 LDDPNRPQGVFMLVG
-661 PSGVGKTETALALSE
+661 PSGVGKTETALALSD

-755 EDSEGRIIDFKNT
+755 EDSEGRLIDFKNT
-768 LILLTSNIGS
+768 LILLTSNVGS
-778 STIMQQCINTD
+778 SQIMQACINTD
-789 PTITDFSLP
+789 PSITEFSLP
-798 DSDSLKQAINPHLYK
+798 DSDNLKQVINPHLYK

-848 GRIRDNYDVPCIVD
+848 GRIRDNYDVPCVID

-912 TVFVDENDDFA
+912 TVFVDADDNFA
-923 YRLDCD
+923 YHLDTD
-929 AIVALNQMAQY
+929 AVVPLNKMAQY
-940 SEDETN
+940 SEDET
-946 SDTENNTNINSKGQL
+946 E
-961 ESSSN
+961 
-966 DQVNTAATKQLTAKQ
+966 VQ
-981 VASKKTSTK
+981 VAKLPSKPFLPEKPAVKRPPVKKTVSKKAVK
-990 KATTK
+990 K
-995 KTPTKKTAT
+995 
-1004 KKITEEDLS
+1004 ESL

>member
-36 TIHLLH
+36 TVHLLH
-42 ELIATPNNDVD
+42 ELIAAPQNDVA
-53 QILKVSKI
+53 QILKVNKI
-61 NQQLL
+61 NQQTLL
-66 LSEIAD
+66 ADITD
-72 LLTGF
+72 LLNTFGE
-77 SQATGSTPVFSQGL
+77 ATGSTPVFSQGL

-97 AWDLASSLHG
+97 AWELASS
-107 QSENKNS
+107 QYNKNDNNNS
-114 PLEIRSGHILLVLLA
+114 LEIRSGHILLVLLA
-129 YERYQSLLKTLPEQ
+129 YERYQPLLKILPEQ
-143 LQYVD
+143 LQYID

-156 DRQCLGSTEGSG
+156 ERQCLGSTEGSG
-168 SVKSDKA
+168 SANVNRSMTNKSADVDGYAESHESLHAAQANVK
-175 ALSENANFDS
+175 
-185 GKLDGANS
+185 
-193 DGTGS
+193 
-198 DNSHD
+198 
-203 QSDISQTTKQPTPAL
+203 PTPAL

-228 ASAEQIDPVI
+228 ADAEQIDPVI

-250 LIRRRQNNP
+250 LIRRRQNSP

-279 IVSGYVP
+279 IVAGQVP

-316 KQVIEEVQASLH
+316 KQVIEEVQASLQ

-406 IRGLSAKMQE
+406 IRGLSVKMQE

-457 VSLSKTAM
+457 VSLSKTAI
-465 PNQLDRLKA
+465 PNQLDRLQA
-474 KGIQLEQHINN
+474 KGVQLEQHINN

-490 ERIGGVD
+490 ERIGGID
-497 EKEKVSQQIAILDE
+497 EKEKISQKIAVIDE
-511 QRQTNQQSIS
+511 QRQANKQSIA
-521 DMTSRWQEQRQLNDQ
+521 DMTARWHEQRQLNDQ
-536 LDALNQQLNSELDD
+536 LDVINQQLN
-550 SNTLN
+550 
-555 AKARL
+555 AKADGADTLSAKERL
-560 EKQAENQN
+560 DKQAEYQS
-568 IEQQLKQVQETQR
+568 IEQSLKQIQETHR
-581 LIHAVLD
+581 LIHPVLD

-597 DWTGIPLTDMAG
+597 DWTGIPLNDMAG
-609 NEKNHILTLA
+609 NEKDHILNLV
-619 DTLQERVIG
+619 DTLQARVIG

-646 LDDPNRPQGVFLLVG
+646 LDDPNRPQGVFMLVG

-755 EDSEGRIIDFKNT
+755 EDSEGRLIDFKNT
-768 LILLTSNIGS
+768 LILLTSNVGS
-778 STIMQQCINTD
+778 SQIMQACINTD
-789 PTITDFSLP
+789 PNITEFSLP
-798 DSDSLKQAINPHLYK
+798 DSDHLKQVINPHLYK

-848 GRIRDNYDVPCIVD
+848 GRIRDNYDVPCVID

-912 TVFVDENDDFA
+912 TVFVDADDNFA
-923 YRLDCD
+923 YRLDTD
-929 AIVALNQMAQY
+929 AVVPLNKMAQY
-940 SEDETN
+940 SEDET
-946 SDTENNTNINSKGQL
+946 E
-961 ESSSN
+961 
-966 DQVNTAATKQLTAKQ
+966 DQVEKLPSKPFLPEKPAVKRPPVKKT
-981 VASKKTSTK
+981 VSKKAIK
-990 KATTK
+990 K
-995 KTPTKKTAT
+995 
-1004 KKITEEDLS
+1004 ESL

>member
-36 TIHLLH
+36 TVHLLH
-42 ELIATPNNDVD
+42 ELIATPHNDVA
-53 QILKVSKI
+53 QILKFNKI
-61 NQQLL
+61 AQQSLL
-66 LSEIAD
+66 ADITD
-72 LLTGF
+72 LLDTFG
-77 SQATGSTPVFSQGL
+77 QATGSTPVFSQDL

-97 AWDLASSLHG
+97 AWELASSQHG
-107 QSENKNS
+107 QSADNS
-114 PLEIRSGHILLVLLA
+114 SALEIRSGHILLVLLA
-129 YERYQSLLKTLPEQ
+129 YERYQSLLKTLPEP
-143 LQYVD
+143 LQYID

-156 DRQCLGSTEGSG
+156 ERQCLGSTEGSG
-168 SVKSDKA
+168 SSSNKSTNNKGINKDTEASADKNA
-175 ALSENANFDS
+175 ASQASSTEQP
-185 GKLDGANS
+185 
-193 DGTGS
+193 TT
-198 DNSHD
+198 
-203 QSDISQTTKQPTPAL
+203 QSTPAL

-279 IVSGYVP
+279 IVAGQVP

-316 KQVIEEVQASLH
+316 KQVIEEVQASLQ

-398 DIDTAVAM
+398 DIETAVAM
-406 IRGLSAKMQE
+406 IRGLSAKMQA

-465 PNQLDRLKA
+465 PNQLDRLQA
-474 KGIQLEQHINN
+474 KGVQLEQHINN

-497 EKEKVSQQIAILDE
+497 EKEKVSQKIAVLDE
-511 QRQTNQQSIS
+511 QRQSNQQSII
-521 DMTSRWQEQRQLNDQ
+521 DMTARWQEQRQLNDQ
-536 LDALNQQLNSELDD
+536 LDAINQQLNGKISGSDTLSAKERLD
-550 SNTLN
+550 
-555 AKARL
+555 
-560 EKQAENQN
+560 KQAEYQN
-568 IEQQLKQVQETQR
+568 IEQALKQVQETQR
-581 LIHAVLD
+581 LIHPILD

-597 DWTGIPLTDMAG
+597 DWTGIPLNDMAG
-609 NEKNHILTLA
+609 NEKDHILNLA
-619 DTLQERVIG
+619 DTLQARVIG

-646 LDDPNRPQGVFLLVG
+646 LDDPNRPQGVFMLVG

-755 EDSEGRIIDFKNT
+755 EDSEGRLIDFKNT
-768 LILLTSNIGS
+768 LILLTSNVGS
-778 STIMQQCINTD
+778 SAIMQACINTD
-789 PTITDFSLP
+789 PAVTDFSLP
-798 DSDSLKQAINPHLYK
+798 DSDSLKQVINPHLYK

-848 GRIRDNYDVPCIVD
+848 GRIRDNYDVPCVID

-912 TVFVDENDDFA
+912 TVFVDENDNFA
-923 YRLDCD
+923 YHLDTD
-929 AIVALNQMAQY
+929 AVVALNHMAQY
-940 SEDETN
+940 SEVEGDMN
-946 SDTENNTNINSKGQL
+946 KAPS
-961 ESSSN
+961 
-966 DQVNTAATKQLTAKQ
+966 KQ
-981 VASKKTSTK
+981 VAAKKPATKKTSTK
-990 KATTK
+990 KEPATKEAAVKKPSVK
-995 KTPTKKTAT
+995 KTISKKSV
-1004 KKITEEDLS
+1004 KKELL

>member
-36 TIHLLH
+36 TVHLLH
-42 ELIATPNNDVD
+42 ELIAAPQNDVA
-53 QILKVSKI
+53 QILKVNKI
-61 NQQLL
+61 NQQTLL
-66 LSEIAD
+66 ADITD
-72 LLTGF
+72 LLNTFGE
-77 SQATGSTPVFSQGL
+77 ATGSTPVFSQGL

-97 AWDLASSLHG
+97 AWELASS
-107 QSENKNS
+107 QYNKNDNNNS
-114 PLEIRSGHILLVLLA
+114 LEIRSGHILLVLLA
-129 YERYQSLLKTLPEQ
+129 YERYQPLLKILPEQ
-143 LQYVD
+143 LQYID

-156 DRQCLGSTEGSG
+156 ERQCLGSTEGSG
-168 SVKSDKA
+168 SANVNRSMTNKSADVDGYAESHESLHAVQANVK
-175 ALSENANFDS
+175 
-185 GKLDGANS
+185 
-193 DGTGS
+193 
-198 DNSHD
+198 
-203 QSDISQTTKQPTPAL
+203 PTPAL

-228 ASAEQIDPVI
+228 ADAEQIDPVI

-279 IVSGYVP
+279 IVGGQVP

-316 KQVIEEVQASLH
+316 KQVIEEVQASLQ

-406 IRGLSAKMQE
+406 IRGLSVKMQE

-457 VSLSKTAM
+457 VSLSKTAI
-465 PNQLDRLKA
+465 PNQLDRLQA
-474 KGIQLEQHINN
+474 KGVQLEQHINN

-490 ERIGGVD
+490 ERIGGID
-497 EKEKVSQQIAILDE
+497 EKEKISQKIAVIDE
-511 QRQTNQQSIS
+511 QRQANKQSIA
-521 DMTSRWQEQRQLNDQ
+521 DMTARWHEQRQLNDQ
-536 LDALNQQLNSELDD
+536 LDVINQQLNDKASGADTLSAKERLDKQSEYQ
-550 SNTLN
+550 S
-555 AKARL
+555 
-560 EKQAENQN
+560 
-568 IEQQLKQVQETQR
+568 IEQALKQIQETQR
-581 LIHAVLD
+581 LIHPVLD

-597 DWTGIPLTDMAG
+597 DWTGIPLNDMAG
-609 NEKNHILTLA
+609 NEKDHILNLA
-619 DTLQERVIG
+619 VTLQARVIG

-646 LDDPNRPQGVFLLVG
+646 LDDPNRPQGVFMLVG
-661 PSGVGKTETALALSE
+661 PSGVGKTETALALSD

-755 EDSEGRIIDFKNT
+755 EDSEGRLIDFKNT
-768 LILLTSNIGS
+768 LILLTSNVGS
-778 STIMQQCINTD
+778 SAIMQACINTD
-789 PTITDFSLP
+789 PAVTNFNLP
-798 DSDSLKQAINPHLYK
+798 DSDSLKQVINPHLYK
-813 AFKPAFLGRLTVI
+813 AFKSAFLGRLTVI

-848 GRIRDNYDVPCIVD
+848 GRIRDNYDVPCVID

-912 TVFVDENDDFA
+912 TVFVDADDNFA
-923 YRLDCD
+923 YRLDTD
-929 AIVALNQMAQY
+929 AVVPLNKMAQY
-940 SEDETN
+940 SEDET
-946 SDTENNTNINSKGQL
+946 E
-961 ESSSN
+961 
-966 DQVNTAATKQLTAKQ
+966 DQVEKLPSKPFLPEKPAVKRPPVKKT
-981 VASKKTSTK
+981 VSKKAIK
-990 KATTK
+990 K
-995 KTPTKKTAT
+995 
-1004 KKITEEDLS
+1004 ESL

>member
-36 TIHLLH
+36 TVHLLH
-42 ELIATPNNDVD
+42 ELIATPHNDVA
-53 QILKVSKI
+53 QILKFNKI
-61 NQQLL
+61 NQQALL
-66 LSEIAD
+66 VDITD
-72 LLTGF
+72 LLGTF

-97 AWDLASSLHG
+97 AWELASSQHS
-107 QSENKNS
+107 QSDDNNN

-143 LQYVD
+143 LQYID

-156 DRQCLGSTEGSG
+156 ERQCLGSTEGSG
-168 SVKSDKA
+168 SSSNKGVNNKGVNKGADDSVDNDINNQES
-175 ALSENANFDS
+175 LDAN
-185 GKLDGANS
+185 K
-193 DGTGS
+193 TE
-198 DNSHD
+198 
-203 QSDISQTTKQPTPAL
+203 TKPTPAL

-279 IVSGYVP
+279 IVAGQVP

-316 KQVIEEVQASLH
+316 KQVIEEVQASVQ

-406 IRGLSAKMQE
+406 IRGLSAKMQS

-465 PNQLDRLKA
+465 PNQLDRLQA
-474 KGIQLEQHINN
+474 KGVQLEQHINN

-497 EKEKVSQQIAILDE
+497 EKEKVSQKIAVLDE
-511 QRQTNQQSIS
+511 QRQTNQQSIA
-521 DMTSRWQEQRQLNDQ
+521 DMTSRWHEQRELNDQ
-536 LDALNQQLNSELDD
+536 LDALNQQLNGKADGADTLSATERLDKQSEYQ
-550 SNTLN
+550 S
-555 AKARL
+555 
-560 EKQAENQN
+560 
-568 IEQQLKQVQETQR
+568 IEQSLKQVQETHR
-581 LIHAVLD
+581 LIHPVLD

-597 DWTGIPLTDMAG
+597 DWTGIPLNDMAG
-609 NEKNHILTLA
+609 NEKDHILNLA
-619 DTLQERVIG
+619 DTLQTRVIG

-646 LDDPNRPQGVFLLVG
+646 LDDPNRPQGVFMLVG

-755 EDSEGRIIDFKNT
+755 EDSEGRLIDFKNT
-768 LILLTSNIGS
+768 LILLTSNVGS
-778 STIMQQCINTD
+778 SQIMQACINTD
-789 PTITDFSLP
+789 PAVTDFSLP
-798 DSDSLKQAINPHLYK
+798 DSDSLKQVINPHLYK

-848 GRIRDNYDVPCIVD
+848 GRIHDNYDVPCVID
-862 PEVIELILSRC
+862 DEVIELILSRC

-912 TVFVDENDDFA
+912 TVFVDNEDNFA
-923 YRLDCD
+923 YRLDTD
-929 AIVALNQMAQY
+929 AVVPLNQMAQY
-940 SEDETN
+940 SEDETEEKVKK
-946 SDTENNTNINSKGQL
+946 SARKPVSAKKP
-961 ESSSN
+961 
-966 DQVNTAATKQLTAKQ
+966 AA
-981 VASKKTSTK
+981 KK
-990 KATTK
+990 
-995 KTPTKKTAT
+995 PTVKKTAR
-1004 KKITEEDLS
+1004 KKPVKEELL

>member
-22 AARLCINNGHREVD
+22 AARLCIDKGHREVD

-42 ELIATPNNDVD
+42 ELIATPHNDVA
-53 QILKVSKI
+53 QILKTNKI
-61 NQQLL
+61 NQPSLL
-66 LSEIAD
+66 AETAG
-72 LLTGF
+72 LLGAF
-77 SQATGSTPVFSQGL
+77 GQATGSTPVFSERL

-97 AWDLASSLHG
+97 AWELASSQYG
-107 QSENKNS
+107 QSADKNI
-114 PLEIRSGHILLVLLA
+114 PLEIRSGHILLVLLTH
-129 YERYQSLLKTLPEQ
+129 ERYRPLLEAFPEQ
-143 LQYVD
+143 LQYID

-156 DRQCLGSTEGSG
+156 ERQCLGSTEGSS
-168 SVKSDKA
+168 SVNVDN
-175 ALSENANFDS
+175 NAN
-185 GKLDGANS
+185 K
-193 DGTGS
+193 
-198 DNSHD
+198 DNNNKTD
-203 QSDISQTTKQPTPAL
+203 DTNGNETEGIAQTVQSTPAL

-228 ASAEQIDPVI
+228 ADAGQIDPVI

-279 IVSGYVP
+279 IVAAQVP
-286 DQLKDVTIRSLD
+286 DQLKDVSIRSLD

-316 KQVIEEVQASLH
+316 KQVIEEVQASVQ

-406 IRGLSAKMQE
+406 IRGLSAKMQA

-457 VSLSKTAM
+457 VSLSKTSM
-465 PNQLDRLKA
+465 PNQLDKLKA
-474 KGIQLEQHINN
+474 KGMQLEQHINN

-490 ERIGGVD
+490 ERIGGVE
-497 EKEKVSQQIAILDE
+497 EKEKVSQKIAVLDE
-511 QRQTNQQSIS
+511 QRQVNQQSII
-521 DMTSRWQEQRQLNDQ
+521 DMTARWQEQRTLNDQ
-536 LDALNQQLNSELDD
+536 LDTLNQQLNGKFDG
-550 SNTLN
+550 SNTLS

-560 EKQAENQN
+560 DKQAEYQN
-568 IEQQLKQVQETQR
+568 IEQSLKQVQESQR

-597 DWTGIPLTDMAG
+597 DWTGIPLNDMEG
-609 NEKNHILTLA
+609 NEKNHILSLA
-619 DTLQERVIG
+619 DTLQARVIG
-628 QDHSVAAIV
+628 QDHSVEAIV

-646 LDDPNRPQGVFLLVG
+646 LDDPNRPQGVFMLVG

-755 EDSEGRIIDFKNT
+755 EDSEGRLIDFKNT

-778 STIMQQCINTD
+778 SQIMQQCINTH
-789 PTITDFSLP
+789 PNNTDFRLP
-798 DSDSLKQAINPHLYK
+798 DSDSLRLAINPQLYK

-837 EIIRLKLDKIT
+837 EIIRLKLNKIT
-848 GRIRDNYDVPCIVD
+848 DRIRDNYDVPCVID

-912 TVFVDENDDFA
+912 TVFVDADDNFA

-929 AIVALNQMAQY
+929 AVVALNQMAQS
-940 SEDETN
+940 SETK
-946 SDTENNTNINSKGQL
+946 TNIT
-961 ESSSN
+961 SSSEAEVQQTPSSQAVDDSVLN
-966 DQVNTAATKQLTAKQ
+966 KKPSRKKVTKEAPVKK
-981 VASKKTSTK
+981 AIHKKTIK
-990 KATTK
+990 
-995 KTPTKKTAT
+995 
-1004 KKITEEDLS
+1004 EESL

>member
-22 AARLCINNGHREVD
+22 AVRLCINNGHREVD
-36 TIHLLH
+36 TVHLLH
-42 ELIATPNNDVD
+42 ELIATPHNDVA
-53 QILKVSKI
+53 QILEFNKVA
-61 NQQLL
+61 QQTLL
-66 LSEIAD
+66 ADITD
-72 LLTGF
+72 LLDTF
-77 SQATGSTPVFSQGL
+77 AQATGSTPVFSQGL

-97 AWDLASSLHG
+97 AWELASSQHS
-107 QSENKNS
+107 QSNGNNS

-129 YERYQSLLKTLPEQ
+129 YERYQPLLKTLPEQ
-143 LQYVD
+143 LQYID

-156 DRQCLGSTEGSG
+156 ERQCLGSTEGSG
-168 SVKSDKA
+168 STNVNKS
-175 ALSENANFDS
+175 ANKDTNKDTES
-185 GKLDGANS
+185 S
-193 DGTGS
+193 P
-198 DNSHD
+198 DNSTDKQAFSTEHA
-203 QSDISQTTKQPTPAL
+203 TTQPTPAL

-228 ASAEQIDPVI
+228 ASADQIDPVI

-279 IVSGYVP
+279 IIAGQVP

-316 KQVIEEVQASLH
+316 KQVIEEVQASVQ

-406 IRGLSAKMQE
+406 IRGLSAKMQA

-465 PNQLDRLKA
+465 PNQLDRLQA
-474 KGIQLEQHINN
+474 KGVQLEQHINN

-497 EKEKVSQQIAILDE
+497 EKEKVSQKIAVLDE
-511 QRQTNQQSIS
+511 QRQANQQSIA
-521 DMTSRWQEQRQLNDQ
+521 DMTSRWHEQRQLNDQ
-536 LDALNQQLNSELDD
+536 LDALNKQLNGKPEDAFNT
-550 SNTLN
+550 NTLS
-555 AKARL
+555 AKERL
-560 EKQAENQN
+560 EKQNEYQS
-568 IEQQLKQVQETQR
+568 IEQSLKQIQETHR
-581 LIHAVLD
+581 LIHPVLD

-597 DWTGIPLTDMAG
+597 DWTGIPLNDMAG
-609 NEKNHILTLA
+609 NEKDHILNLA
-619 DTLQERVIG
+619 DTLQARVIG
-628 QDHSVAAIV
+628 QDHSVTAIV

-646 LDDPNRPQGVFLLVG
+646 LDDPNRPQGVFMLVG

-755 EDSEGRIIDFKNT
+755 EDSEGRLIDFKNT
-768 LILLTSNIGS
+768 LILLTSNVGS
-778 STIMQQCINTD
+778 SAIMQACINTH
-789 PTITDFSLP
+789 PAVTDFSLP
-798 DSDSLKQAINPHLYK
+798 DSDSLKQVINPHLYK

-848 GRIRDNYDVPCIVD
+848 GRIRDNYDVPCVID

-912 TVFVDENDDFA
+912 TVFVDEGDNFA
-923 YRLDCD
+923 YRLDTD
-929 AIVALNQMAQY
+929 AVVALNHMAQY
-940 SEDETN
+940 SEDETEDKVKK
-946 SDTENNTNINSKGQL
+946 SASEPVS
-961 ESSSN
+961 
-966 DQVNTAATKQLTAKQ
+966 AKKPA
-981 VASKKTSTK
+981 VKKPPVKKTASKKAVK
-990 KATTK
+990 
-995 KTPTKKTAT
+995 
-1004 KKITEEDLS
+1004 EESL

>member
-6 AVITRLSPSCR
+6 AIITRLSPSCR

-22 AARLCINNGHREVD
+22 AARLCIDRGHREVD

-42 ELIATPNNDVD
+42 ELVATPHNDID
-53 QILKVSKI
+53 QILKFNKI
-61 NQQLL
+61 DQQSLL
-66 LSEIAD
+66 LELTE
-72 LLTGF
+72 LLGTF
-77 SQATGSTPVFSQGL
+77 NLATGATPVFSQRL

-97 AWDLASSLHG
+97 AWELASSQYNATEG
-107 QSENKNS
+107 Q
-114 PLEIRSGHILLVLLA
+114 LEIRSGHILLVLLTH
-129 YERYQSLLKTLPEQ
+129 ERYKALLKTLPES
-143 LQYVD
+143 LQYID

-156 DRQCLGSTEGSG
+156 ARQCKGSTEGSG
-168 SVKSDKA
+168 SARPTD
-175 ALSENANFDS
+175 
-185 GKLDGANS
+185 
-193 DGTGS
+193 
-198 DNSHD
+198 
-203 QSDISQTTKQPTPAL
+203 TTKTKMDYDNPSDLLAKQNKPTPAL

-228 ASAEQIDPVI
+228 ADADEIDPVI

-279 IVSGYVP
+279 IVAGQVP
-286 DQLKDVTIRSLD
+286 DQLKEVSIRSLD

-316 KQVIEEVQASLH
+316 KQVIEEVQSSVQ

-341 GAGGQAGQNDAANL
+341 GAGGQAGQSDAANL

-406 IRGLSAKMQE
+406 IRGLSAKMQA
-416 HFGILIDDD
+416 HFNILIDDD
-425 ALQAAVELSARY
+425 ALQAAAELSARY

-457 VSLSKTAM
+457 VSLSKTSM
-465 PNQLDRLKA
+465 PNQLDRLHA
-474 KGIQLEQHINN
+474 TDRQLQQHITN

-490 ERIGGVD
+490 ERIGSID
-497 EKEKVSQQIAILDE
+497 DKEKISQQIAILDE
-511 QRQTNQQSIS
+511 QRQLNQQRVAE
-521 DMTSRWQEQRQLNDQ
+521 MTTGWQEQLDLINQ
-536 LDALNQQLNSELDD
+536 LDALSHVLKGELDA
-550 SNTLN
+550 NE
-555 AKARL
+555 RL
-560 EKQAENQN
+560 DRQAEYQTVEQALKQA
-568 IEQQLKQVQETQR
+568 QEAHR
-581 LIHAVLD
+581 LVHAVLD

-597 DWTGIPLTDMAG
+597 DWTGIPLGDMAG
-609 NEKNHILTLA
+609 NEKNHILSLA
-619 DTLQERVIG
+619 DTLQQRLIG
-628 QDHSVAAIV
+628 QDHALSAIV

-646 LDDPNRPQGVFLLVG
+646 LDDPSRPQGVFMLVG

-747 QVFDKGVM
+747 QVFDKGIM
-755 EDSEGRIIDFKNT
+755 EDSEGRLIDFKNT
-768 LILLTSNIGS
+768 LIMLTSNVGS
-778 STIMQQCINTD
+778 STIMQQCMNTD
-789 PTITDFSLP
+789 PNVTDFALP
-798 DSDSLKQAINPHLYK
+798 DSDTLKQAINPQLYK

-826 PYYPLTDDALA
+826 PYYPLTDDALTT
-837 EIIRLKLDKIT
+837 IISLKLNKIT
-848 GRIRDNYDVPCIVD
+848 DRIKNNYEVPCEID
-862 PEVIELILSRC
+862 PEVTELILSRC

-893 QLAGQLL
+893 QLAEQLL

-912 TVFVDENDDFA
+912 TVFVNDDDQFD
-923 YRLDCD
+923 YRLDVEP
-929 AIVALNQMAQY
+929 IVALNQMAQQ
-940 SEDETN
+940 SDHFDNDDANAFNKAET
-946 SDTENNTNINSKGQL
+946 SKKVAKSAPSKKPSTQQTP
-961 ESSSN
+961 SKQTATA
-966 DQVNTAATKQLTAKQ
+966 QVMSKKSAAKKT
-981 VASKKTSTK
+981 VSKKTDNK
-990 KATTK
+990 E
-995 KTPTKKTAT
+995 
-1004 KKITEEDLS
+1004 ILS

>member
-36 TIHLLH
+36 TVHLLH
-42 ELIATPNNDVD
+42 ELIATPHNDVA
-53 QILKVSKI
+53 QILKFNKI
-61 NQQLL
+61 NQQALL
-66 LSEIAD
+66 ADITD
-72 LLTGF
+72 LLNTFG
-77 SQATGSTPVFSQGL
+77 QATGSTPVFSQSL
-91 MALLED
+91 MALLDD
-97 AWDLASSLHG
+97 AWELASSQHS
-107 QSENKNS
+107 QSDDKNS

-129 YERYQSLLKTLPEQ
+129 YERYQSLLNTLPEP
-143 LQYVD
+143 LQYID

-156 DRQCLGSTEGSG
+156 ERQCLGSTEGSG
-168 SVKSDKA
+168 SSSNKITNNKGVNKGG
-175 ALSENANFDS
+175 DS
-185 GKLDGANS
+185 ADNDTNNQESLD
-193 DGTGS
+193 
-198 DNSHD
+198 
-203 QSDISQTTKQPTPAL
+203 TKQTEAKPTPAL

-279 IVSGYVP
+279 IVAGQVP

-316 KQVIEEVQASLH
+316 KRVIEEVQASVQ

-406 IRGLSAKMQE
+406 IRGLSAKMQA

-457 VSLSKTAM
+457 VSLSKTAI

-474 KGIQLEQHINN
+474 KGLQLEQHINN

-497 EKEKVSQQIAILDE
+497 EKEKVSQKIAVLDE
-511 QRQTNQQSIS
+511 QRQTNQQSIA
-521 DMTSRWQEQRQLNDQ
+521 DMTSRWHEQRELNDQ
-536 LDALNQQLNSELDD
+536 LDALNQQLNDKTDGSDAL
-550 SNTLN
+550 S

-560 EKQAENQN
+560 DKQAEYQN
-568 IEQQLKQVQETQR
+568 IEQSLKKIQETHR
-581 LIHAVLD
+581 LIHPVLD

-609 NEKNHILTLA
+609 NEKDHILGLA
-619 DTLQERVIG
+619 DILQSRVIG

-646 LDDPNRPQGVFLLVG
+646 LDDPNRPQGVFMLVG

-676 VLYGG
+676 ILYGG

-712 GEGGVLTEAIRRRPY
+712 GEGGVLTEAVRRRPY

-755 EDSEGRIIDFKNT
+755 EDSEGRLIDFKNT

-778 STIMQQCINTD
+778 SQIMQACINTD
-789 PTITDFSLP
+789 PSVTDFSLP

-826 PYYPLTDDALA
+826 PYYPLTDNALA

-848 GRIRDNYDVPCIVD
+848 GRIRDNYDVPCVID
-862 PEVIELILSRC
+862 DEVIELILSRC

-912 TVFVDENDDFA
+912 TVFVDADDNFA
-923 YRLDCD
+923 YRLDND
-929 AIVALNQMAQY
+929 AVVALNQMAQY
-940 SEDETN
+940 SEDET
-946 SDTENNTNINSKGQL
+946 EYQV
-961 ESSSN
+961 E
-966 DQVNTAATKQLTAKQ
+966 DQVKEPPSKPLSAKKST
-981 VASKKTSTK
+981 VKKAISKKSIK
-990 KATTK
+990 
-995 KTPTKKTAT
+995 
-1004 KKITEEDLS
+1004 EESL

>member
-36 TIHLLH
+36 TVHLLH
-42 ELIATPNNDVD
+42 ELIATPHNDVA
-53 QILKVSKI
+53 QILKVNKI
-61 NQQLL
+61 NQQSL
-66 LSEIAD
+66 ITDITD
-72 LLTGF
+72 LLNTFG
-77 SQATGSTPVFSQGL
+77 QATGSTPVFSQDL

-97 AWDLASSLHG
+97 AWELASSQHG
-107 QSENKNS
+107 QSIDNNNA
-114 PLEIRSGHILLVLLA
+114 LEIRSGHILLVLLA

-143 LQYVD
+143 LQYID

-156 DRQCLGSTEGSG
+156 ERQCLGSTEGSG
-168 SVKSDKA
+168 SSSNKGVNKGAD
-175 ALSENANFDS
+175 
-185 GKLDGANS
+185 DGANS
-193 DGTGS
+193 ADDDTNNQES
-198 DNSHD
+198 LD
-203 QSDISQTTKQPTPAL
+203 TKQTNAKPTPAL

-279 IVSGYVP
+279 IVAGQVP

-316 KQVIEEVQASLH
+316 KQVIEEVQASVQ

-398 DIDTAVAM
+398 DIETAVAM
-406 IRGLSAKMQE
+406 IRGLSAKMQD

-457 VSLSKTAM
+457 VSLSKTAI

-474 KGIQLEQHINN
+474 KGVQLEQHINN

-497 EKEKVSQQIAILDE
+497 EKEKVSQKIAVLDE
-511 QRQTNQQSIS
+511 QRQSNQQSIA
-521 DMTSRWQEQRQLNDQ
+521 DMTSRWHEQRELNNR
-536 LDALNQQLNSELDD
+536 LDALNKQLNGKAGGAD
-550 SNTLN
+550 SLS

-560 EKQAENQN
+560 DKQAEYQS
-568 IEQQLKQVQETQR
+568 IEQSLKQVQETQR
-581 LIHAVLD
+581 LIHPVLD

-597 DWTGIPLTDMAG
+597 DWTGIPPNDMAG
-609 NEKNHILTLA
+609 NEKDHILSLA
-619 DTLQERVIG
+619 DTLQARVIG

-646 LDDPNRPQGVFLLVG
+646 LDDPNRPQGVFMLVG

-676 VLYGG
+676 TLYGG

-712 GEGGVLTEAIRRRPY
+712 GEGGVLTEAVRRRPY

-755 EDSEGRIIDFKNT
+755 EDSEGRLIDFKNT

-778 STIMQQCINTD
+778 SQIMQACINTD
-789 PTITDFSLP
+789 PSVTDFSLP

-826 PYYPLTDDALA
+826 PYYPLTDNALA

-848 GRIRDNYDVPCIVD
+848 GRIRDNYDVPCVID
-862 PEVIELILSRC
+862 DEVIELILSRC

-912 TVFVDENDDFA
+912 TVFVDEDDNFA
-923 YRLDCD
+923 YRLDTD
-929 AIVALNQMAQY
+929 AVVALNHIAQY
-940 SEDETN
+940 SEVEGDV
-946 SDTENNTNINSKGQL
+946 SKAP
-961 ESSSN
+961 SK
-966 DQVNTAATKQLTAKQ
+966 QVEAKKPATKK
-981 VASKKTSTK
+981 SSTK
-990 KATTK
+990 KEPAVKKPSVK
-995 KTPTKKTAT
+995 KTISKKSV
-1004 KKITEEDLS
+1004 KKDLL

>member
-22 AARLCINNGHREVD
+22 AARLCIDKGHREVD

-42 ELIATPNNDVD
+42 ELIATAHNDVA
-53 QILKVSKI
+53 QILKANKI
-61 NQQLL
+61 NQPLL
-66 LSEIAD
+66 LAEITD
-72 LLTGF
+72 LLGAF
-77 SQATGSTPVFSQGL
+77 GQATGSTPVFSERL

-97 AWDLASSLHG
+97 AWELASSQYS
-107 QSENKNS
+107 QSENNNS
-114 PLEIRSGHILLVLLA
+114 PLEIRSGHILLVLLTH
-129 YERYQSLLKTLPEQ
+129 ERYQPLLHALPEQ
-143 LQYVD
+143 LQYID

-156 DRQCLGSTEGSG
+156 ERQCLGSTEGG
-168 SVKSDKA
+168 SSANLNKSKT
-175 ALSENANFDS
+175 
-185 GKLDGANS
+185 DG
-193 DGTGS
+193 DS
-198 DNSHD
+198 DNKNV
-203 QSDISQTTKQPTPAL
+203 DIAQTAQPTPAL

-228 ASAEQIDPVI
+228 ATAEQIDPVI

-279 IVSGYVP
+279 IVAGQVP

-316 KQVIEEVQASLH
+316 KQVIEEVQASVQ

-383 AALSRRFQVVKVDEP
+383 AALSRRFQVVKVEEP

-406 IRGLSAKMQE
+406 IRGLSAKMHA

-457 VSLSKTAM
+457 VSLSKTVM
-465 PNQLDRLKA
+465 PNQLDKLKA
-474 KGIQLEQHINN
+474 KGTQLEQHINN

-497 EKEKVSQQIAILDE
+497 EKEKVSQQIAVLDE
-511 QRQTNQQSIS
+511 QRQANQKSII
-521 DMTSRWQEQRQLNDQ
+521 DMTARWQEQRTLNDQ
-536 LDALNQQLNSELDD
+536 LDVLNQQLNSKIKGSDNLSAKERLD
-550 SNTLN
+550 
-555 AKARL
+555 
-560 EKQAENQN
+560 KQAEYQA
-568 IEQQLKQVQETQR
+568 IEQALKQVQEAHR

-597 DWTGIPLTDMAG
+597 DWTGIPLNDMTG

-619 DTLQERVIG
+619 DTLQARVIG

-646 LDDPNRPQGVFLLVG
+646 LDDPNRPQGVFMLVG

-755 EDSEGRIIDFKNT
+755 EDSEGRLIDFKNT

-778 STIMQQCINTD
+778 SQIMQQCINTD
-789 PTITDFSLP
+789 PANTDFSLP
-798 DSDSLKQAINPHLYK
+798 DSDSLKQVINPHLYK

-837 EIIRLKLDKIT
+837 EIIRLKLNKIT
-848 GRIRDNYDVPCIVD
+848 DRIRDNYDVPCVID

-893 QLAGQLL
+893 QLASQLL

-906 SVLKKI
+906 SVLRKI
-912 TVFVDENDDFA
+912 TVFVDADDNFA

-929 AIVALNQMAQY
+929 SVVALNQMAQY
-940 SEDETN
+940 SETK
-946 SDTENNTNINSKGQL
+946 TEIEG
-961 ESSSN
+961 SSN
-966 DQVNTAATKQLTAKQ
+966 TETILATKPI
-981 VASKKTSTK
+981 SK
-990 KATTK
+990 KATKDAPAK
-995 KTPTKKTAT
+995 KTKRKKPI
-1004 KKITEEDLS
+1004 KEESL

>member
-6 AVITRLSPSCR
+6 AVITHLSPSCR

-22 AARLCINNGHREVD
+22 AARLCIDKGQREVD
-36 TIHLLH
+36 IVHLLH
-42 ELIATPNNDVD
+42 ELVATPNNDID
-53 QILKVSKI
+53 KILKANKV
-61 NQQLL
+61 NQQALL
-66 LSEIAD
+66 VELSEQLQTLD
-72 LLTGF
+72 L
-77 SQATGSTPVFSQGL
+77 ATGSTPVFSQRL
-91 MALLED
+91 IALLED
-97 AWDLASSLHG
+97 SWELASSQYDSDG
-107 QSENKNS
+107 A
-114 PLEIRSGHILLVLLA
+114 LEVRSGHILLVLLS
-129 YERYQSLLKTLPEQ
+129 YDSYQSLLQSLPEP
-143 LQYVD
+143 LQYID

-156 DRQCLGSTEGSG
+156 ERQCAGSTEGS
-168 SVKSDKA
+168 SPTSAKQPPAKQSKSEQ
-175 ALSENANFDS
+175 SEDTDE
-185 GKLDGANS
+185 DGDETA
-193 DGTGS
+193 T
-198 DNSHD
+198 
-203 QSDISQTTKQPTPAL
+203 PTPAL

-228 ASAEQIDPVI
+228 AGAEQIDPVI

-279 IVSGYVP
+279 IVAGDVP

-298 MGLLQAGASVK
+298 LGLLQAGASVK

-316 KQVIEEVQASLH
+316 KQVIEEVQASTK

-406 IRGLSAKMQE
+406 IRGLSAKMQD
-416 HFGILIDDD
+416 HFNILIDDD

-457 VSLSKTAM
+457 VSLSKTSM
-465 PNQLDRLKA
+465 PNQLDRLHA
-474 KGIQLEQHINN
+474 TDRQLKQHINT
-485 LSQQL
+485 LSSQL
-490 ERIGGVD
+490 ERIGSAD
-497 EKEKVSQQIAILDE
+497 DKEKISQQIAVLDE
-511 QRQTNQQSIS
+511 QRQANEQRIT
-521 DMTSRWQEQRQLNDQ
+521 DMTTSWQEQRELTDK
-536 LDALNQQLNSELDD
+536 LD
-550 SNTLN
+550 TLN
-555 AKARL
+555 EALTNKDKDASPLDGKARL
-560 EKQAENQN
+560 NKQTQYQTT
-568 IEQQLKQVQETQR
+568 EQALRQAQESHR
-581 LIHAVLD
+581 LVHAVLD

-597 DWTGIPLTDMAG
+597 DWTGIPLGDMAG
-609 NEKNHILTLA
+609 NEKSHILSLA
-619 DTLQERVIG
+619 ATLQDRVIG
-628 QDHSVAAIV
+628 QDHAIDAIV

-646 LDDPNRPQGVFLLVG
+646 LDDPSRPQGVFMLVG

-712 GEGGVLTEAIRRRPY
+712 GEGGVLTEAVRRRPY

-755 EDSEGRIIDFKNT
+755 EDSEGRLIDFKNT

-778 STIMQQCINTD
+778 SAIMQQCINTD
-789 PTITDFSLP
+789 PNNTDFSVP
-798 DSDSLKQAINPHLYK
+798 DSESLKQAINPHLYK

-826 PYYPLTDDALA
+826 PYYPLSDDALA

-848 GRIRDNYDVPCIVD
+848 RRIRENYDVPCEVD

-893 QLAGQLL
+893 QLAGKLL

-912 TVFVDENDDFA
+912 TIFVNEDDEFA
-923 YRLDCD
+923 YRLDSD
-929 AIVALNQMAQY
+929 PIVALNHMAQY
-940 SEDETN
+940 SDED
-946 SDTENNTNINSKGQL
+946 SH
-961 ESSSN
+961 
-966 DQVNTAATKQLTAKQ
+966 ATKDAG
-981 VASKKTSTK
+981 TSTK
-990 KATTK
+990 STAGTTTAKKNAKSKAVANKTTTKKPATTK
-995 KTPTKKTAT
+995 QPVAKKVKPAT
-1004 KKITEEDLS
+1004 KKSNEEAL

>member
-36 TIHLLH
+36 TVHLLH
-42 ELIATPNNDVD
+42 EMIATPHNDVA
-53 QILKVSKI
+53 QILKVNKV
-61 NQQLL
+61 NQPSLL
-66 LSEIAD
+66 ADMTD
-72 LLTGF
+72 LLNTFG
-77 SQATGSTPVFSQGL
+77 QATGSTPVFSQGL

-97 AWDLASSLHG
+97 AWELASSQHG
-107 QSENKNS
+107 QSADNNS
-114 PLEIRSGHILLVLLA
+114 ALEIRSGHILLVLLA
-129 YERYQSLLKTLPEQ
+129 YERYQSILKTLPEQ
-143 LQYVD
+143 LQYID

-156 DRQCLGSTEGSG
+156 ERQCLGSTEGSG
-168 SVKSDKA
+168 SSSNKSTNNKGINKNTETSADKNTA
-175 ALSENANFDS
+175 SQASSTEQL
-185 GKLDGANS
+185 
-193 DGTGS
+193 TT
-198 DNSHD
+198 
-203 QSDISQTTKQPTPAL
+203 QSTPAL
-218 DKYTYDLTAK
+218 DKYTYDLTAR

-279 IVSGYVP
+279 IVAGQVP

-316 KQVIEEVQASLH
+316 KQVIEEVQASVQ

-398 DIDTAVAM
+398 DIETAVAM
-406 IRGLSAKMQE
+406 IRGLSAKMQA

-465 PNQLDRLKA
+465 PNQLDRLQA
-474 KGIQLEQHINN
+474 KGVQLEQHINN

-497 EKEKVSQQIAILDE
+497 EKEKVSQKIAVLDE
-511 QRQTNQQSIS
+511 QRQSNQQSII
-521 DMTSRWQEQRQLNDQ
+521 DMTARWQEQRQLNDQ
-536 LDALNQQLNSELDD
+536 LDAINQQLNGKTSGSDTLSAKERLDKQSEY
-550 SNTLN
+550 
-555 AKARL
+555 
-560 EKQAENQN
+560 QN
-568 IEQQLKQVQETQR
+568 IEQSLKQIQETHR
-581 LIHAVLD
+581 LIHPVLD

-597 DWTGIPLTDMAG
+597 DWTGIPLNDMAG
-609 NEKNHILTLA
+609 NEKDHILNLA
-619 DTLQERVIG
+619 DTLQGRVIG

-646 LDDPNRPQGVFLLVG
+646 LDDPNRPQGVFMLVG

-755 EDSEGRIIDFKNT
+755 EDSEGRLIDFKNT

-778 STIMQQCINTD
+778 SAIMQACINTD
-789 PTITDFSLP
+789 PAVTDFSLP
-798 DSDSLKQAINPHLYK
+798 DSDSLKQVINPHLYK

-848 GRIRDNYDVPCIVD
+848 GRIRDNYDVPCVID
-862 PEVIELILSRC
+862 DEVIELILSRC

-912 TVFVDENDDFA
+912 TVFVDEDDNFA
-923 YRLDCD
+923 YRLDID
-929 AIVALNQMAQY
+929 AVVPLNQMAQY
-940 SEDETN
+940 SEDETEDKVKK
-946 SDTENNTNINSKGQL
+946 S
-961 ESSSN
+961 
-966 DQVNTAATKQLTAKQ
+966 
-981 VASKKTSTK
+981 ASKPVSAK
-990 KATTK
+990 KPAAK
-995 KTPTKKTAT
+995 KPTVKKTAR
-1004 KKITEEDLS
+1004 KKPVKEELL

>member
-36 TIHLLH
+36 TVHLLH
-42 ELIATPNNDVD
+42 ELIATPHNDVA
-53 QILKVSKI
+53 QILKVNKI
-61 NQQLL
+61 NQQSLL
-66 LSEIAD
+66 ADITD
-72 LLTGF
+72 LLNTFG
-77 SQATGSTPVFSQGL
+77 QATGSTPVFSQGL

-97 AWDLASSLHG
+97 AWELASSQYN
-107 QSENKNS
+107 QSDGKNS

-129 YERYQSLLKTLPEQ
+129 YERYQPLLKTLPEP
-143 LQYVD
+143 LQYID

-156 DRQCLGSTEGSG
+156 ERQCLGSTEGSSSTNNKG
-168 SVKSDKA
+168 VNKGA
-175 ALSENANFDS
+175 DS
-185 GKLDGANS
+185 ADNDTNNQESLD
-193 DGTGS
+193 
-198 DNSHD
+198 
-203 QSDISQTTKQPTPAL
+203 TKKTEAKPTPAL

-228 ASAEQIDPVI
+228 ASSEQIDPVI

-279 IVSGYVP
+279 IVAGQVP

-316 KQVIEEVQASLH
+316 KQVIEEVQASLQ

-398 DIDTAVAM
+398 DIETAVAM
-406 IRGLSAKMQE
+406 IRGLSAKMQD

-457 VSLSKTAM
+457 VSLSKTAI
-465 PNQLDRLKA
+465 PNQLDRLNA
-474 KGIQLEQHINN
+474 KGVQLEQHINN

-497 EKEKVSQQIAILDE
+497 EKEKVSQKIAVLDE
-511 QRQTNQQSIS
+511 QRQANQQSIA
-521 DMTSRWQEQRQLNDQ
+521 DMTSRWHEQRQLNDQ
-536 LDALNQQLNSELDD
+536 LDALNKQLSGKADGSDSLIAKERLD
-550 SNTLN
+550 
-555 AKARL
+555 
-560 EKQAENQN
+560 KQAEYQS
-568 IEQQLKQVQETQR
+568 IEQSLKKIQETHR
-581 LIHAVLD
+581 LIHPVLD

-609 NEKNHILTLA
+609 NEKDHILGLA
-619 DTLQERVIG
+619 NTLQARVIG
-628 QDHSVAAIV
+628 QDHSVTAIV

-646 LDDPNRPQGVFLLVG
+646 LDDPNRPQGMFLLVG

-755 EDSEGRIIDFKNT
+755 EDSEGRLIDFKNT
-768 LILLTSNIGS
+768 LILLTSNVGS
-778 STIMQQCINTD
+778 SAIMQACINTD
-789 PTITDFSLP
+789 PAVTDFSLP
-798 DSDSLKQAINPHLYK
+798 DSDSLKQVINPHLYK

-848 GRIRDNYDVPCIVD
+848 GRIHDNYDVPCVID
-862 PEVIELILSRC
+862 DEVIELILSRC

-912 TVFVDENDDFA
+912 TVFVDADDNFA
-923 YRLDCD
+923 YRLDTD
-929 AIVALNQMAQY
+929 AVVALNQMAQH
-940 SEDETN
+940 SEDET
-946 SDTENNTNINSKGQL
+946 ENQVEKLPSKPL
-961 ESSSN
+961 S
-966 DQVNTAATKQLTAKQ
+966 AKKSA
-981 VASKKTSTK
+981 VKKPDVKKSTVRKTASKKPIK
-990 KATTK
+990 
-995 KTPTKKTAT
+995 
-1004 KKITEEDLS
+1004 EESL

>member
-36 TIHLLH
+36 TVHLLH
-42 ELIATPNNDVD
+42 ELIATPHNDVA
-53 QILKVSKI
+53 QILKFNKI
-61 NQQLL
+61 NQQALLADITDL
-66 LSEIAD
+66 LS
-72 LLTGF
+72 TFG
-77 SQATGSTPVFSQGL
+77 QATGSTPVFSQGL

-97 AWDLASSLHG
+97 AWELASSQYN
-107 QSENKNS
+107 QSADKNS
-114 PLEIRSGHILLVLLA
+114 ALEIRSGHIVLVLLA
-129 YERYQSLLKTLPEQ
+129 YERYLPLLKTLPEQ
-143 LQYVD
+143 LQYID

-156 DRQCLGSTEGSG
+156 ERQCLGSTEGSG
-168 SVKSDKA
+168 SNNVNKSTNKA
-175 ALSENANFDS
+175 INKDTEAS
-185 GKLDGANS
+185 
-193 DGTGS
+193 S
-198 DNSHD
+198 DNSAANNTD
-203 QSDISQTTKQPTPAL
+203 EQASLDAKQAATQPTPAL

-279 IVSGYVP
+279 IVAGQVP

-316 KQVIEEVQASLH
+316 KQVIEEVQASVQ

-398 DIDTAVAM
+398 DIETAVAM
-406 IRGLSAKMQE
+406 IRGLSAKMQD

-457 VSLSKTAM
+457 VSLSKTAI

-474 KGIQLEQHINN
+474 KGLQLEQHINN

-497 EKEKVSQQIAILDE
+497 EKEKVSQKIAVLDE
-511 QRQTNQQSIS
+511 QRQANQQSIA
-521 DMTSRWQEQRQLNDQ
+521 DMTSRWHEQRQLNDQ
-536 LDALNQQLNSELDD
+536 LDALNQQLNGKADNAFNTNTFSAKERLD
-550 SNTLN
+550 
-555 AKARL
+555 
-560 EKQAENQN
+560 KQAEYQS
-568 IEQQLKQVQETQR
+568 IEQSLKQVQETQR
-581 LIHAVLD
+581 LIHPVLD

-609 NEKNHILTLA
+609 NEKDHILGLA
-619 DTLQERVIG
+619 DTLQARVIG

-646 LDDPNRPQGVFLLVG
+646 LDDPNRPQGVFMLVG

-727 SVLLLDEVEKA
+727 SVLLFDEVEKA

-755 EDSEGRIIDFKNT
+755 EDSEGRLIDFKNT
-768 LILLTSNIGS
+768 LILLTSNVGS
-778 STIMQQCINTD
+778 SAIMQACINTD
-789 PTITDFSLP
+789 TAVTDFSLP
-798 DSDSLKQAINPHLYK
+798 DSDSLKQVINPHLYK

-848 GRIRDNYDVPCIVD
+848 GRIHDNYDVPCVID
-862 PEVIELILSRC
+862 DEVIELILSRC

-882 ADAIIS
+882 SDAIIS

-906 SVLKKI
+906 SVLKQI
-912 TVFVDENDDFA
+912 NVFVDADDNFA
-923 YRLDCD
+923 YRLDND
-929 AIVALNQMAQY
+929 AVVALNQMAQY
-940 SEDETN
+940 SEDET
-946 SDTENNTNINSKGQL
+946 EYQV
-961 ESSSN
+961 E
-966 DQVNTAATKQLTAKQ
+966 DQVKEPPSKPLSAKKS
-981 VASKKTSTK
+981 AIKKSTVK
-990 KATTK
+990 KATSK
-995 KTPTKKTAT
+995 KSIK
-1004 KKITEEDLS
+1004 EESL

>member
-17 QCLQQ
+17 QSLQQ
-22 AARLCINNGHREVD
+22 AARLCMDKGQAEVD
-36 TIHLLH
+36 IAHLLH
-42 ELIATPNNDVD
+42 ELVATPNNDVQ
-53 QILKVSKI
+53 QILQVNKI
-61 NQQLL
+61 DQPSLL
-66 LSEIAD
+66 VELSD
-72 LLTGF
+72 LLAEF
-77 SQATGSTPVFSQGL
+77 NQALGSTPVFSQRL
-91 MALLED
+91 IALLED
-97 AWDLASSLHG
+97 SWELASSEYQEG
-107 QSENKNS
+107 SK
-114 PLEIRSGHILLVLLA
+114 PLEIRSGHILLVLLTHQ
-129 YERYQSLLKTLPEQ
+129 RYQDVLKRLPES

-156 DRQCLGSTEGSG
+156 DSQCQGSTEA
-168 SVKSDKA
+168 SVADHA
-175 ALSENANFDS
+175 A
-185 GKLDGANS
+185 KTNS
-193 DGTGS
+193 DNG
-198 DNSHD
+198 NSIAEST
-203 QSDISQTTKQPTPAL
+203 QEPKQPTPAL

-228 ASAEQIDPVI
+228 AAADEIDPVI

-279 IVSGYVP
+279 IVANSVP
-286 DQLKDVTIRSLD
+286 EQLRNVSIRSLD

-316 KQVIEEVQASLH
+316 KQVIEEVQASVQ

-398 DIDTAVAM
+398 DIETAVAM
-406 IRGLSAKMQE
+406 IRGLSAKMQQ
-416 HFGILIDDD
+416 HFNILIDED

-457 VSLSKTAM
+457 VSLSKTAI
-465 PNQLDRLKA
+465 PNQLDKLQA
-474 KGIQLEQHINN
+474 IDQQLQAHIHN
-485 LSQQL
+485 LSQQF
-490 ERIGGVD
+490 ERMGGVD
-497 EKEKVSQQIAILDE
+497 DKERISQQIAVLDE
-511 QRQTNQQSIS
+511 QRQSNQQKIIEMSS
-521 DMTSRWQEQRQLNDQ
+521 AWQEQKSLIAE
-536 LDALNQQLNSELDD
+536 LEALNAQLMAKQEDPNSLSASERLD
-550 SNTLN
+550 
-555 AKARL
+555 
-560 EKQAENQN
+560 KQIEYQKV
-568 IEQQLKQVQETQR
+568 EQQLKSAQAAHR
-581 LIHAVLD
+581 LVHAVLD
-588 RQVIKQIIS
+588 RPVIKQIIS
-597 DWTGIPLTDMAG
+597 DWTGIPLGDMAG
-609 NEKNHILTLA
+609 NEKNHILSLA
-619 DTLQERVIG
+619 ETLQARVVG
-628 QDHSVAAIV
+628 QDHAIEAIV

-646 LDDPNRPQGVFLLVG
+646 LDDPSRPQGVFMLVG

-712 GEGGVLTEAIRRRPY
+712 GEGGVLTEAIRRHPY

-755 EDSEGRIIDFKNT
+755 EDSEGRVIDFKNT
-768 LILLTSNIGS
+768 LIMLTSNIGS

-789 PTITDFSLP
+789 PSVTDFSLP
-798 DSDSLKQAINPHLYK
+798 DSDSLKQAINPQLYK
-813 AFKPAFLGRLTVI
+813 AFKPAFLGRLTTI
-826 PYYPLTDDALA
+826 PYYPLSDDALA
-837 EIIRLKLDKIT
+837 EIIGLKLSKIT
-848 GRIRDNYDVPCIVD
+848 ERIYENYEVPCTVD
-862 PEVIELILSRC
+862 DEVIELILSRC

-893 QLAGQLL
+893 QLAGKLL
-900 AHDDSQ
+900 AHDNSQ

-912 TVFVDENDDFA
+912 TIEVDDNDQFA
-923 YRLDCD
+923 YVLEQEP
-929 AIVALNQMAQY
+929 ILGLNQMAQY
-940 SEDETN
+940 SENHEQ
-946 SDTENNTNINSKGQL
+946 NTNKDYAAAKTANTASKTTAVNKAAAKKSKPSPKQKANKKANPKASIKKSTSK
-961 ESSSN
+961 ESS
-966 DQVNTAATKQLTAKQ
+966 
-981 VASKKTSTK
+981 
-990 KATTK
+990 
-995 KTPTKKTAT
+995 
-1004 KKITEEDLS
+1004 

>member
-36 TIHLLH
+36 TVHLLH
-42 ELIATPNNDVD
+42 ELIATPHNDVA
-53 QILKVSKI
+53 QILKFNKI
-61 NQQLL
+61 NQQALL
-66 LSEIAD
+66 ADITD
-72 LLTGF
+72 LLNTF
-77 SQATGSTPVFSQGL
+77 AQATGSTPVFSQSL
-91 MALLED
+91 MALLDD
-97 AWDLASSLHG
+97 AWELASSQHS
-107 QSENKNS
+107 QSDDKNS

-129 YERYQSLLKTLPEQ
+129 YERYQSLLNTLPEP
-143 LQYVD
+143 LQYID

-156 DRQCLGSTEGSG
+156 ERQCLGSTEGSG
-168 SVKSDKA
+168 SSSNKITNNKGVNKGADDGVNSADNDTNNQE
-175 ALSENANFDS
+175 S
-185 GKLDGANS
+185 LD
-193 DGTGS
+193 
-198 DNSHD
+198 
-203 QSDISQTTKQPTPAL
+203 TKQTEAKPTPAL

-279 IVSGYVP
+279 IVAGQVP

-316 KQVIEEVQASLH
+316 KQVIEEVQASVQ

-398 DIDTAVAM
+398 DIETAVAM
-406 IRGLSAKMQE
+406 IRGLSAKMQD

-457 VSLSKTAM
+457 VSLSKTAI
-465 PNQLDRLKA
+465 PNQLDRLNA
-474 KGIQLEQHINN
+474 KGLQLEQHINN

-497 EKEKVSQQIAILDE
+497 EKEKVSQKIAVLDE
-511 QRQTNQQSIS
+511 QRQANQQSIA
-521 DMTSRWQEQRQLNDQ
+521 DMTSRWHEQRELNDQ
-536 LDALNQQLNSELDD
+536 LDALNKQLSGKADGADAL
-550 SNTLN
+550 S

-560 EKQAENQN
+560 DKQAEYQN
-568 IEQQLKQVQETQR
+568 IEQSLKKIQETHR
-581 LIHAVLD
+581 LIHPVLD

-609 NEKNHILTLA
+609 NEKDHILGLA
-619 DTLQERVIG
+619 DILQARVIG

-646 LDDPNRPQGVFLLVG
+646 LDDPNRPQGVFMLVG

-755 EDSEGRIIDFKNT
+755 EDSEGRLIDFKNT
-768 LILLTSNIGS
+768 LILLTSNVGS
-778 STIMQQCINTD
+778 SAIMQACINTD
-789 PTITDFSLP
+789 PAVTDFSLP
-798 DSDSLKQAINPHLYK
+798 DSDSLKQVINPHLYK
-813 AFKPAFLGRLTVI
+813 SFKPAFLGRLTVI

-848 GRIRDNYDVPCIVD
+848 SRIRDNYDVPCVID
-862 PEVIELILSRC
+862 DEVIELILSRC

-912 TVFVDENDDFA
+912 TVFVDADDNFA
-923 YRLDCD
+923 YRLDTD
-929 AIVALNQMAQY
+929 AVVALNQMAQY
-940 SEDETN
+940 SEDET
-946 SDTENNTNINSKGQL
+946 ENQVEKLPSKPV
-961 ESSSN
+961 S
-966 DQVNTAATKQLTAKQ
+966 AKKPA
-981 VASKKTSTK
+981 VKKPDVKKSTVKKTASKKPIK
-990 KATTK
+990 
-995 KTPTKKTAT
+995 
-1004 KKITEEDLS
+1004 EESL

>member
-22 AARLCINNGHREVD
+22 AARLCINNGHREVN
-36 TIHLLH
+36 TVHLLH
-42 ELIATPNNDVD
+42 ELIATPHNDVA
-53 QILKVSKI
+53 QILKVNKI
-61 NQQLL
+61 NQQSLL
-66 LSEIAD
+66 ADITD
-72 LLTGF
+72 LLNIFG
-77 SQATGSTPVFSQGL
+77 QATGSTPVFSQGL

-97 AWDLASSLHG
+97 AWELASSQYN
-107 QSENKNS
+107 QSADNNS

-129 YERYQSLLKTLPEQ
+129 YERYQPLLKTLPEP
-143 LQYVD
+143 LQYID

-156 DRQCLGSTEGSG
+156 ERQCLGSTEGS
-168 SVKSDKA
+168 SSTNVNKSTNKA
-175 ALSENANFDS
+175 INRDHEANA
-185 GKLDGANS
+185 
-193 DGTGS
+193 
-198 DNSHD
+198 DNSAANNTD
-203 QSDISQTTKQPTPAL
+203 EQAFLDAKQATTQPTPAL

-279 IVSGYVP
+279 IVAGQVP
-286 DQLKDVTIRSLD
+286 DQLKEVTIRSLD

-316 KQVIEEVQASLH
+316 KQVIEEVQASLQ

-406 IRGLSAKMQE
+406 IRGLSAKMQD

-457 VSLSKTAM
+457 VSLSKTAI
-465 PNQLDRLKA
+465 PNQLDRLNA
-474 KGIQLEQHINN
+474 KGLQLEQHISN

-497 EKEKVSQQIAILDE
+497 EKEKVSQKIAVLDE
-511 QRQTNQQSIS
+511 QRQANQQSIA
-521 DMTSRWQEQRQLNDQ
+521 DMTNRWHEQRQLNDQ
-536 LDALNQQLNSELDD
+536 LDALNQQLNGKADGADALS
-550 SNTLN
+550 

-560 EKQAENQN
+560 DKQAEYQS
-568 IEQQLKQVQETQR
+568 IEQSLKQVQETQR

-597 DWTGIPLTDMAG
+597 DWTGIPLNDMAG
-609 NEKNHILTLA
+609 NEKDHILGLA
-619 DTLQERVIG
+619 DTLQSRVIG

-646 LDDPNRPQGVFLLVG
+646 LDDPNRPQGVFMLVG

-755 EDSEGRIIDFKNT
+755 EDSEGRLIDFKNT
-768 LILLTSNIGS
+768 LILLTSNVGS
-778 STIMQQCINTD
+778 SAIMQACINTD
-789 PTITDFSLP
+789 TAVTDFSLP
-798 DSDSLKQAINPHLYK
+798 DSDSLKQVINPHLYK

-848 GRIRDNYDVPCIVD
+848 GRIHDNYDVPCVID
-862 PEVIELILSRC
+862 DEVIEMILSRC

-906 SVLKKI
+906 SVLRKI
-912 TVFVDENDDFA
+912 TVFVDADDNFA
-923 YRLDCD
+923 YRLDTD
-929 AIVALNQMAQY
+929 AVVALNQMAQY
-940 SEDETN
+940 SEDET
-946 SDTENNTNINSKGQL
+946 ENQVEESPSKPL
-961 ESSSN
+961 S
-966 DQVNTAATKQLTAKQ
+966 AKKSAVKKPTVKK
-981 VASKKTSTK
+981 VASKKPTK
-990 KATTK
+990 KAIK
-995 KTPTKKTAT
+995 
-1004 KKITEEDLS
+1004 EESL

>member
-36 TIHLLH
+36 TVHLLH
-42 ELIATPNNDVD
+42 ELIAMPHNDVA
-53 QILKVSKI
+53 QILKVNKV
-61 NQQLL
+61 NQPSLL
-66 LSEIAD
+66 ADMTD
-72 LLTGF
+72 LLNTFG
-77 SQATGSTPVFSQGL
+77 QATGSTPVFSQGL

-97 AWDLASSLHG
+97 AWELASSQHG
-107 QSENKNS
+107 QSADNS
-114 PLEIRSGHILLVLLA
+114 SALEIRSGHILLVLLA

-143 LQYVD
+143 LQYID

-156 DRQCLGSTEGSG
+156 ERQCLGSTEGSG
-168 SVKSDKA
+168 SSSNKSTNNKGINKDT
-175 ALSENANFDS
+175 EDS
-185 GKLDGANS
+185 A
-193 DGTGS
+193 
-198 DNSHD
+198 DNSTD
-203 QSDISQTTKQPTPAL
+203 SQMSLDAEQPTTQSTPAL

-279 IVSGYVP
+279 IVAGQVP

-316 KQVIEEVQASLH
+316 KQVIEEVQASLQ

-398 DIDTAVAM
+398 DIETAVAM
-406 IRGLSAKMQE
+406 IRGLSAKMQA

-465 PNQLDRLKA
+465 PNQLDRLQA
-474 KGIQLEQHINN
+474 KGVQLEQHINN

-497 EKEKVSQQIAILDE
+497 EKEKVSQKIAVLDE
-511 QRQTNQQSIS
+511 QRQSNQQSII
-521 DMTSRWQEQRQLNDQ
+521 DMTARWQEQRQLNDQ
-536 LDALNQQLNSELDD
+536 LDAINQQLNGKTSGSDTLSAKERLDKQSEYQ
-550 SNTLN
+550 S
-555 AKARL
+555 
-560 EKQAENQN
+560 
-568 IEQQLKQVQETQR
+568 IEQSLKKIQETHR
-581 LIHAVLD
+581 LIHPVLD

-597 DWTGIPLTDMAG
+597 DWTGIPLNDMAG
-609 NEKNHILTLA
+609 NEKDHILNLA
-619 DTLQERVIG
+619 DTLQARVIG

-646 LDDPNRPQGVFLLVG
+646 LDDPNRPQGVFMLVG

-755 EDSEGRIIDFKNT
+755 EDSEGRLIDFKNT
-768 LILLTSNIGS
+768 LILLTSNVGS
-778 STIMQQCINTD
+778 SQIMQACINTD
-789 PTITDFSLP
+789 PAVTDFSLP
-798 DSDSLKQAINPHLYK
+798 DSDSLKQVINPHLYK

-848 GRIRDNYDVPCIVD
+848 GRIRDNYDVPCVID
-862 PEVIELILSRC
+862 DEVIELILSRC

-912 TVFVDENDDFA
+912 TVFVDEDDNFA
-923 YRLDCD
+923 YRLDTD
-929 AIVALNQMAQY
+929 AVVALNHMAQY
-940 SEDETN
+940 SEVEGDV
-946 SDTENNTNINSKGQL
+946 SKAP
-961 ESSSN
+961 S
-966 DQVNTAATKQLTAKQ
+966 KQ
-981 VASKKTSTK
+981 VAAKK
-990 KATTK
+990 
-995 KTPTKKTAT
+995 PAT
-1004 KKITEEDLS
+1004 KKSSTKEAAVKKPSVKKNISKKSVKKELL

>member
-36 TIHLLH
+36 TVHLLH
-42 ELIATPNNDVD
+42 ELIATPHNDVA
-53 QILKVSKI
+53 QILKFNKI
-61 NQQLL
+61 HQQSLL
-66 LSEIAD
+66 ADITD
-72 LLTGF
+72 LLNTFG
-77 SQATGSTPVFSQGL
+77 QATGSTPVFSQGL

-97 AWDLASSLHG
+97 AWELASSQYN
-107 QSENKNS
+107 QSADKNS

-129 YERYQSLLKTLPEQ
+129 YERYQSLLKTLPEP
-143 LQYVD
+143 LQYID

-156 DRQCLGSTEGSG
+156 ERQCLGSTEGSG
-168 SVKSDKA
+168 SSSNKGVNKGAD
-175 ALSENANFDS
+175 
-185 GKLDGANS
+185 DGANS
-193 DGTGS
+193 A
-198 DNSHD
+198 DNDTNNQESLD
-203 QSDISQTTKQPTPAL
+203 TKQTEAKPTPAL

-279 IVSGYVP
+279 IVAGQVP

-316 KQVIEEVQASLH
+316 KQVIEEVQASLQ

-398 DIDTAVAM
+398 DIETAVAM
-406 IRGLSAKMQE
+406 IRGLSAKMQN

-457 VSLSKTAM
+457 VSLSKTAI
-465 PNQLDRLKA
+465 PNQLDRLNA
-474 KGIQLEQHINN
+474 KGVQLEQHINN

-497 EKEKVSQQIAILDE
+497 EKEKVSQKIAVLDE
-511 QRQTNQQSIS
+511 QRQTNQQSIA
-521 DMTSRWQEQRQLNDQ
+521 DMTSRWHEQRELNDQ
-536 LDALNQQLNSELDD
+536 LDSLNQQLNDKTDGSDALSAKERLD
-550 SNTLN
+550 
-555 AKARL
+555 
-560 EKQAENQN
+560 KQAEYQS
-568 IEQQLKQVQETQR
+568 IEQSLKQVQETQR
-581 LIHAVLD
+581 LIHPVLD

-597 DWTGIPLTDMAG
+597 DWTGIPLNDMAG
-609 NEKNHILTLA
+609 NEKDHILGLA
-619 DTLQERVIG
+619 DTLQARVIG

-646 LDDPNRPQGVFLLVG
+646 LDDPNRPQGVFMLVG

-755 EDSEGRIIDFKNT
+755 EDSEGRLIDFKNT
-768 LILLTSNIGS
+768 LILLTSNVGS
-778 STIMQQCINTD
+778 SAIMQACINTD
-789 PTITDFSLP
+789 PSVTDFSLP
-798 DSDSLKQAINPHLYK
+798 DSDSLKQVINPHLYK

-848 GRIRDNYDVPCIVD
+848 GRIHDNYDVPCVID
-862 PEVIELILSRC
+862 DEVIELILSRC

-893 QLAGQLL
+893 QMAGQLL

-912 TVFVDENDDFA
+912 TVFVDADDNFA
-923 YRLDCD
+923 YRLDTD
-929 AIVALNQMAQY
+929 AVVALNQMAQY
-940 SEDETN
+940 SEGE
-946 SDTENNTNINSKGQL
+946 TENQV
-961 ESSSN
+961 E
-966 DQVNTAATKQLTAKQ
+966 DQVKEPPSKPLSAKKTAIKKPDVKKSTVKKT
-981 VASKKTSTK
+981 ASKKPIK
-990 KATTK
+990 KSIK
-995 KTPTKKTAT
+995 
-1004 KKITEEDLS
+1004 EESL

>member
-22 AARLCINNGHREVD
+22 AARLCIDKGHREVD

-42 ELIATPNNDVD
+42 EIIATPHNDVA
-53 QILKVSKI
+53 QILKVNKI
-61 NQQLL
+61 NQPSLL
-66 LSEIAD
+66 AEITD
-72 LLTGF
+72 LLGTFG
-77 SQATGSTPVFSQGL
+77 QAIGATPVFSERL

-97 AWDLASSLHG
+97 AWELASSQYG
-107 QSENKNS
+107 QNAYKNQ
-114 PLEIRSGHILLVLLA
+114 PLEIRSGHIVLVLLTH
-129 YERYQSLLKTLPEQ
+129 ERYQSLLNILPEP
-143 LQYVD
+143 LQYID
-148 RFTLKDDY
+148 LFTLKDDY
-156 DRQCLGSTEGSG
+156 QRQCRGSTEGSNFVNSNE
-168 SVKSDKA
+168 SVNKNKKTKTDRTNDCESLDTEQA
-175 ALSENANFDS
+175 AA
-185 GKLDGANS
+185 K
-193 DGTGS
+193 
-198 DNSHD
+198 
-203 QSDISQTTKQPTPAL
+203 PTPAL

-228 ASAEQIDPVI
+228 ADADQIDPVI

-279 IVSGYVP
+279 IVAGQVP
-286 DQLKDVTIRSLD
+286 DQLKEVTIRSLD

-316 KQVIEEVQASLH
+316 KQVIEEVQASVK

-406 IRGLSAKMQE
+406 IRGLSAKMQS
-416 HFGILIDDD
+416 HFGILIEDD

-465 PNQLDRLKA
+465 PNQLDKLKA
-474 KGIQLEQHINN
+474 KGVQLEQHINN

-490 ERIGGVD
+490 ERIGGVN
-497 EKEKVSQQIAILDE
+497 EKEKVSQQIAVLDE
-511 QRQTNQQSIS
+511 QRQFNQQNIT
-521 DMTSRWQEQRQLNDQ
+521 DMTARWQEQRQLNDQ
-536 LDALNQQLNSELDD
+536 LDMINQQLNGELEASD
-550 SNTLN
+550 TLS
-555 AKARL
+555 AKERL
-560 EKQAENQN
+560 DKQAEYQN
-568 IEQQLKQVQETQR
+568 VEQTLKQVQEAHR

-597 DWTGIPLTDMAG
+597 DWTGIPLTDMVG
-609 NEKNHILTLA
+609 NEKNHILNLA
-619 DTLQERVIG
+619 DTLQARVIG
-628 QDHSVAAIV
+628 QDHAIAAIV
-637 KRIHTAKAR
+637 KRIHTAKAH
-646 LDDPNRPQGVFLLVG
+646 LDDPNRPQGVFMLVG

-712 GEGGVLTEAIRRRPY
+712 GEGGVLTEAVRRRPY
-727 SVLLLDEVEKA
+727 SVILLDEVEKA

-755 EDSEGRIIDFKNT
+755 EDSEGRLIDFKNT
-768 LILLTSNIGS
+768 LILLTSNIAS
-778 STIMQQCINTD
+778 SQIMQQCINTD
-789 PTITDFSLP
+789 PDNTDFSLP

-848 GRIRDNYDVPCIVD
+848 GRIRDNYDVPCVID

-888 HTLLP
+888 QTLLP

-900 AHDDSQ
+900 SHDDSH

-912 TVFVDENDDFA
+912 TVFVDEDDNFA
-923 YRLDCD
+923 YRLDRD
-929 AIVALNQMAQY
+929 PIVALNQMAQ
-940 SEDETN
+940 SSETN
-946 SDTENNTNINSKGQL
+946 VKSNLTSHVENSL
-961 ESSSN
+961 EE
-966 DQVNTAATKQLTAKQ
+966 VNQTAKKQ
-981 VASKKTSTK
+981 ASTKNKSRKKVSNETSTK
-990 KATTK
+990 KITSK
-995 KTPTKKTAT
+995 KA
-1004 KKITEEDLS
+1004 IEEESL

>member
-22 AARLCINNGHREVD
+22 AARLCINNGHREVG
-36 TIHLLH
+36 TVHLLH
-42 ELIATPNNDVD
+42 ELIATPHNDVA
-53 QILKVSKI
+53 QILKVNKI
-61 NQQLL
+61 NQQSLL
-66 LSEIAD
+66 TDITD
-72 LLTGF
+72 LLNTFG
-77 SQATGSTPVFSQGL
+77 QATGSTPVFSQDL

-97 AWDLASSLHG
+97 AWELASSQHS
-107 QSENKNS
+107 QDEDNNS
-114 PLEIRSGHILLVLLA
+114 PLEIRSGHILLVLLV
-129 YERYQSLLKTLPEQ
+129 YERYQPLLKTLPEQ
-143 LQYVD
+143 LQYID

-156 DRQCLGSTEGSG
+156 ERQCLGSTEGSG
-168 SVKSDKA
+168 SASVNKSMTNKSADA
-175 ALSENANFDS
+175 ENHES
-185 GKLDGANS
+185 LDAE
-193 DGTGS
+193 
-198 DNSHD
+198 
-203 QSDISQTTKQPTPAL
+203 QTNTKPTPAL

-228 ASAEQIDPVI
+228 ADAEQIDPVI

-279 IVSGYVP
+279 IVAGQVP
-286 DQLKDVTIRSLD
+286 DQLKEVTIRSLD

-316 KQVIEEVQASLH
+316 KQVIEEVQASVQ

-398 DIDTAVAM
+398 DIETAVAM

-465 PNQLDRLKA
+465 PNQLDKLKA
-474 KGIQLEQHINN
+474 KGVQLEQHINN

-497 EKEKVSQQIAILDE
+497 EKEKVSQKIAVLDE
-511 QRQTNQQSIS
+511 QRQANQQSIA
-521 DMTSRWQEQRQLNDQ
+521 DMTSRWHEQRQLNDQ
-536 LDALNQQLNSELDD
+536 LDALNKQLNGALNTADTLSAKERLD
-550 SNTLN
+550 
-555 AKARL
+555 
-560 EKQAENQN
+560 KQAEYQN
-568 IEQQLKQVQETQR
+568 IEQSLKQIQETQR
-581 LIHAVLD
+581 LIHPVLD

-597 DWTGIPLTDMAG
+597 DWTGIPLNDMAG
-609 NEKNHILTLA
+609 NEKNHILNLA
-619 DTLQERVIG
+619 DTLQARVIG

-646 LDDPNRPQGVFLLVG
+646 LDDPNRPQGVFMLVG

-712 GEGGVLTEAIRRRPY
+712 GEGGVLTEAVRRRPY

-755 EDSEGRIIDFKNT
+755 EDSEGRLIDFKNT

-778 STIMQQCINTD
+778 SQIMQACINTD
-789 PTITDFSLP
+789 PSVTDFSLP

-848 GRIRDNYDVPCIVD
+848 GRIRDNYDVPCIID

-906 SVLKKI
+906 SVLRKI
-912 TVFVDENDDFA
+912 TVFVDEDDNFA
-923 YRLDCD
+923 YRLDTD
-929 AIVALNQMAQY
+929 AVVALNQMAQY
-940 SEDETN
+940 SEDET
-946 SDTENNTNINSKGQL
+946 E
-961 ESSSN
+961 
-966 DQVNTAATKQLTAKQ
+966 DQVEKAPSKKVSAKLPT
-981 VASKKTSTK
+981 VKKLAVKKIASKKPIK
-990 KATTK
+990 KAIK
-995 KTPTKKTAT
+995 
-1004 KKITEEDLS
+1004 EESL

>member
-36 TIHLLH
+36 TVHLLH
-42 ELIATPNNDVD
+42 ELIATPHNDVA
-53 QILKVSKI
+53 QILKFNKI
-61 NQQLL
+61 NQQALL
-66 LSEIAD
+66 ADITD
-72 LLTGF
+72 LLNTFG
-77 SQATGSTPVFSQGL
+77 QATGSTPVFSQGL

-97 AWDLASSLHG
+97 AWELASSQYN
-107 QSENKNS
+107 QSADNNS

-129 YERYQSLLKTLPEQ
+129 YERYQSLLNTLPEP
-143 LQYVD
+143 LQYID

-156 DRQCLGSTEGSG
+156 ERQCLGSTEGSG
-168 SVKSDKA
+168 SSSNKITNSKGVNKGAD
-175 ALSENANFDS
+175 
-185 GKLDGANS
+185 DGANS
-193 DGTGS
+193 A
-198 DNSHD
+198 DN
-203 QSDISQTTKQPTPAL
+203 DINNQESLDTKQTEAKPTPAL

-279 IVSGYVP
+279 IVAGQVP

-316 KQVIEEVQASLH
+316 KQVIEEVQASVQ

-406 IRGLSAKMQE
+406 IRGLSAKMQA

-457 VSLSKTAM
+457 VSLSKTAI
-465 PNQLDRLKA
+465 PNQLDRLNA
-474 KGIQLEQHINN
+474 KGLQLEQHINN

-497 EKEKVSQQIAILDE
+497 EKEKVSQKIAVLDE
-511 QRQTNQQSIS
+511 QRQANQQSIA
-521 DMTSRWQEQRQLNDQ
+521 DMTNRWHEQRQLNDQ
-536 LDALNQQLNSELDD
+536 LDALNQQLNDKTDGSDALSAKERLD
-550 SNTLN
+550 
-555 AKARL
+555 
-560 EKQAENQN
+560 KQAEYQN
-568 IEQQLKQVQETQR
+568 IEQSLKQVQEPQR

-609 NEKNHILTLA
+609 NEKDHILGLA
-619 DTLQERVIG
+619 DTLQARVIG

-646 LDDPNRPQGVFLLVG
+646 LDDPNRPQGVFMLVG

-755 EDSEGRIIDFKNT
+755 EDSEGRLIDFKNM
-768 LILLTSNIGS
+768 LILLTSNVGS
-778 STIMQQCINTD
+778 SAIMQACINTD
-789 PTITDFSLP
+789 PSVTDFSLP
-798 DSDSLKQAINPHLYK
+798 DSDSLKQVINPHLYK

-848 GRIRDNYDVPCIVD
+848 GRIHDNYDVPCVID
-862 PEVIELILSRC
+862 DEVIELILSRC

-912 TVFVDENDDFA
+912 TVFVDADDNFA
-923 YRLDCD
+923 YRLDTD
-929 AIVALNQMAQY
+929 AVVALNQMAQH
-940 SEDETN
+940 SEDET
-946 SDTENNTNINSKGQL
+946 ENQVEKLPSKPA
-961 ESSSN
+961 S
-966 DQVNTAATKQLTAKQ
+966 AKKSA
-981 VASKKTSTK
+981 VKKHDVKKSTVKKTASKKPIK
-990 KATTK
+990 
-995 KTPTKKTAT
+995 
-1004 KKITEEDLS
+1004 EESL

>member
-36 TIHLLH
+36 TVHLLH
-42 ELIATPNNDVD
+42 ELIAAPQNDVA
-53 QILKVSKI
+53 QILKVNKI
-61 NQQLL
+61 NQQTLL
-66 LSEIAD
+66 ADITD
-72 LLTGF
+72 LLNTCGE
-77 SQATGSTPVFSQGL
+77 ATGSTPVFSQGL

-97 AWDLASSLHG
+97 AWELASSQYH
-107 QSENKNS
+107 KNDNNNS
-114 PLEIRSGHILLVLLA
+114 LEIRSGHILLVLLA
-129 YERYQSLLKTLPEQ
+129 YERYQPLLKILPEQ
-143 LQYVD
+143 LQYID

-156 DRQCLGSTEGSG
+156 ERQCLGSTEGSG
-168 SVKSDKA
+168 SANVNRSMTNKSADVDGYAESHESLHAAQANVKPS
-175 ALSENANFDS
+175 
-185 GKLDGANS
+185 
-193 DGTGS
+193 
-198 DNSHD
+198 
-203 QSDISQTTKQPTPAL
+203 PAL

-228 ASAEQIDPVI
+228 ADAEQIDPVI

-279 IVSGYVP
+279 IVGGQVP

-298 MGLLQAGASVK
+298 IGLLQAGASVK

-316 KQVIEEVQASLH
+316 KQVIEEVQASLQ

-406 IRGLSAKMQE
+406 IRGLSVKMQE

-457 VSLSKTAM
+457 VSLSKTAI
-465 PNQLDRLKA
+465 PNQLDRLQA
-474 KGIQLEQHINN
+474 KGVQLEQHINN

-490 ERIGGVD
+490 ERIGGID
-497 EKEKVSQQIAILDE
+497 EKEKISQKIAVIDE
-511 QRQTNQQSIS
+511 QRQSNKQSIA
-521 DMTSRWQEQRQLNDQ
+521 DMTARWHEQRQLNDQ
-536 LDALNQQLNSELDD
+536 LDVINQQLN
-550 SNTLN
+550 
-555 AKARL
+555 AKADGADTLSAKERL
-560 EKQAENQN
+560 DKQAEYQS
-568 IEQQLKQVQETQR
+568 IEQSLKQIQETHR
-581 LIHAVLD
+581 LIHPVLD

-597 DWTGIPLTDMAG
+597 DWTGIPLNDMAG
-609 NEKNHILTLA
+609 SEKDHILNLA
-619 DTLQERVIG
+619 DALQARVIG

-646 LDDPNRPQGVFLLVG
+646 LDDPNRPQGVFMLVG
-661 PSGVGKTETALALSE
+661 PSGVGKTETALALSD

-755 EDSEGRIIDFKNT
+755 EDSEGRLIDFKNT
-768 LILLTSNIGS
+768 LILLTSNVGS
-778 STIMQQCINTD
+778 SQIMQACINTD
-789 PTITDFSLP
+789 PSITEFSLP
-798 DSDSLKQAINPHLYK
+798 DSDSLKQVINPHLYK

-848 GRIRDNYDVPCIVD
+848 GRIRDNYDVPCVID

-912 TVFVDENDDFA
+912 TVFVDADDNFA
-923 YRLDCD
+923 YRLDTD
-929 AIVALNQMAQY
+929 AVVPLNKMAQY
-940 SEDETN
+940 SEDET
-946 SDTENNTNINSKGQL
+946 E
-961 ESSSN
+961 
-966 DQVNTAATKQLTAKQ
+966 DQVAKLPSKPFLPEKPA
-981 VASKKTSTK
+981 VKRPPVKKTVSKKAIK
-990 KATTK
+990 K
-995 KTPTKKTAT
+995 
-1004 KKITEEDLS
+1004 ESL

>member
-22 AARLCINNGHREVD
+22 AARLCINNGHREVG
-36 TIHLLH
+36 TVHLLH
-42 ELIATPNNDVD
+42 ELIATPHNDVA
-53 QILKVSKI
+53 QILKVNKI
-61 NQQLL
+61 NQQSLL
-66 LSEIAD
+66 TDITD
-72 LLTGF
+72 LLNTFG
-77 SQATGSTPVFSQGL
+77 QATGSTPVFSQDL

-97 AWDLASSLHG
+97 AWELASSQHS
-107 QSENKNS
+107 QDEDNNS
-114 PLEIRSGHILLVLLA
+114 PLEIRSGHILLVLLV
-129 YERYQSLLKTLPEQ
+129 YERYQPLLKTLPEQ
-143 LQYVD
+143 LQYID

-156 DRQCLGSTEGSG
+156 ERQCLGSTEGSG
-168 SVKSDKA
+168 SASVNKSMTNKSADA
-175 ALSENANFDS
+175 ENHES
-185 GKLDGANS
+185 LDAE
-193 DGTGS
+193 
-198 DNSHD
+198 
-203 QSDISQTTKQPTPAL
+203 QTNTKPTPAL

-228 ASAEQIDPVI
+228 ADAEQIDPVI

-279 IVSGYVP
+279 IVAGQVP
-286 DQLKDVTIRSLD
+286 DQLKEVTIRSLD

-316 KQVIEEVQASLH
+316 KQVIEEVQASVQ

-398 DIDTAVAM
+398 DIETAVAM
-406 IRGLSAKMQE
+406 IRGLSAKMQA

-465 PNQLDRLKA
+465 PNQLDKLKA
-474 KGIQLEQHINN
+474 KGVQLEQHINN

-497 EKEKVSQQIAILDE
+497 DKEKVSQKIAVLDE
-511 QRQTNQQSIS
+511 QRQANQQSIA
-521 DMTSRWQEQRQLNDQ
+521 DMTSRWHEQRQLNDQ
-536 LDALNQQLNSELDD
+536 LDALNKQLNGEPDAHDALS
-550 SNTLN
+550 

-560 EKQAENQN
+560 DKQAEYQN
-568 IEQQLKQVQETQR
+568 IEQALKQVQETQR
-581 LIHAVLD
+581 LIHPVLD

-597 DWTGIPLTDMAG
+597 DWTGIPLNDMAG
-609 NEKNHILTLA
+609 NEKNHILNLA
-619 DTLQERVIG
+619 DTLQARVIG

-646 LDDPNRPQGVFLLVG
+646 LDDPNRPQGVFMLVG

-712 GEGGVLTEAIRRRPY
+712 GEGGVLTEAVRRRPY

-755 EDSEGRIIDFKNT
+755 EDSEGRLIDFKNT

-778 STIMQQCINTD
+778 AQIMQACINTD
-789 PTITDFSLP
+789 PAVMDFSLP

-848 GRIRDNYDVPCIVD
+848 GRIRDNYDVPCVID

-912 TVFVDENDDFA
+912 TVFVDEDDNFA
-923 YRLDCD
+923 YRLNTD
-929 AIVALNQMAQY
+929 AVVALNQMAQY
-940 SEDETN
+940 SEDG
-946 SDTENNTNINSKGQL
+946 TEDKANKVPSK
-961 ESSSN
+961 
-966 DQVNTAATKQLTAKQ
+966 QVSAKKLATKKPAIKKPVVKKT
-981 VASKKTSTK
+981 ASKKAIK
-990 KATTK
+990 
-995 KTPTKKTAT
+995 
-1004 KKITEEDLS
+1004 EESL

>member
-36 TIHLLH
+36 TVHLLH
-42 ELIATPNNDVD
+42 ELIATPHNDVA
-53 QILKVSKI
+53 QILKVNKI
-61 NQQLL
+61 NQQSLL
-66 LSEIAD
+66 ADITD
-72 LLTGF
+72 LLNTFG
-77 SQATGSTPVFSQGL
+77 QATGSTPVFSQDL

-97 AWDLASSLHG
+97 AWELASSQHG
-107 QSENKNS
+107 QSIDNNNA
-114 PLEIRSGHILLVLLA
+114 LEIRSGHILLVLLA

-143 LQYVD
+143 LQYID

-156 DRQCLGSTEGSG
+156 ERQCLGSTEGSG
-168 SVKSDKA
+168 SSSNKGVNKGAD
-175 ALSENANFDS
+175 
-185 GKLDGANS
+185 DGANS
-193 DGTGS
+193 ADDDTNNQES
-198 DNSHD
+198 LD
-203 QSDISQTTKQPTPAL
+203 TKQTEAKPTPAL

-279 IVSGYVP
+279 IVVGQVP

-316 KQVIEEVQASLH
+316 KQVIEEVQASLQ

-398 DIDTAVAM
+398 DIKTAVAM
-406 IRGLSAKMQE
+406 IRGLSAKMQD

-457 VSLSKTAM
+457 VSLSKTAI

-474 KGIQLEQHINN
+474 KGVQLEQHINN

-497 EKEKVSQQIAILDE
+497 EKEKVSQKIAVLDE
-511 QRQTNQQSIS
+511 QRQSNQQSIA
-521 DMTSRWQEQRQLNDQ
+521 DMTSRWHEQRELNNQ
-536 LDALNQQLNSELDD
+536 LDALNKQLSGKAGGAD
-550 SNTLN
+550 SLS

-560 EKQAENQN
+560 DKQAEYQS
-568 IEQQLKQVQETQR
+568 IEQSLKQVQETQR
-581 LIHAVLD
+581 LIHPVLD

-597 DWTGIPLTDMAG
+597 DWTGIPLNDMAG
-609 NEKNHILTLA
+609 NEKDHILSLA
-619 DTLQERVIG
+619 DTLQARVIG

-646 LDDPNRPQGVFLLVG
+646 LDDPNRPQGVFMLVG

-676 VLYGG
+676 ILYGG

-712 GEGGVLTEAIRRRPY
+712 GEGGVLTEAVRRRPY

-755 EDSEGRIIDFKNT
+755 EDSEGRLIDFKNT

-778 STIMQQCINTD
+778 SQIMQACINTD
-789 PTITDFSLP
+789 PAVMDFSLP

-826 PYYPLTDDALA
+826 PYYPLTDNALA

-848 GRIRDNYDVPCIVD
+848 GRIRDNYDVPCVID
-862 PEVIELILSRC
+862 DEVIELILSRC

-912 TVFVDENDDFA
+912 TVFVDADDNFA
-923 YRLDCD
+923 YRLDTD
-929 AIVALNQMAQY
+929 AVVALNQMAQH
-940 SEDETN
+940 SEDET
-946 SDTENNTNINSKGQL
+946 ENPV
-961 ESSSN
+961 E
-966 DQVNTAATKQLTAKQ
+966 DQVKETPSKPLSAKKPA
-981 VASKKTSTK
+981 VKKPSVKKTISKKSVK
-990 KATTK
+990 K
-995 KTPTKKTAT
+995 
-1004 KKITEEDLS
+1004 DLL

>member
-36 TIHLLH
+36 TVHLLH
-42 ELIATPNNDVD
+42 ELIATPHNDVA
-53 QILKVSKI
+53 QILKFNKVA
-61 NQQLL
+61 QQSLL
-66 LSEIAD
+66 ADITD
-72 LLTGF
+72 LLDTF
-77 SQATGSTPVFSQGL
+77 AQATGSTPVFSQGL

-97 AWDLASSLHG
+97 AWELASSQHS
-107 QSENKNS
+107 QSNGNNS

-143 LQYVD
+143 LQYID

-156 DRQCLGSTEGSG
+156 ERQCLGSTEGSG
-168 SVKSDKA
+168 STNVNKS
-175 ALSENANFDS
+175 ANKDTNKDTES
-185 GKLDGANS
+185 S
-193 DGTGS
+193 P
-198 DNSHD
+198 DNSTDKQAFLTEHA
-203 QSDISQTTKQPTPAL
+203 TTQPTPAL

-228 ASAEQIDPVI
+228 ASADQIDPVI

-279 IVSGYVP
+279 IIAGQVP

-316 KQVIEEVQASLH
+316 KQVIEEVQASVQ

-406 IRGLSAKMQE
+406 IRGLSAKMQA

-465 PNQLDRLKA
+465 PNQLDRLQA
-474 KGIQLEQHINN
+474 KGLQLEQHVNN

-497 EKEKVSQQIAILDE
+497 EKEKVSQKIAVLDE
-511 QRQTNQQSIS
+511 QRQANQQSIA
-521 DMTSRWQEQRQLNDQ
+521 DMTSCWHEQRQLNDQ
-536 LDALNQQLNSELDD
+536 LDALNKQLNGKPEDAFNT
-550 SNTLN
+550 NTLS
-555 AKARL
+555 AKERL
-560 EKQAENQN
+560 EKQDEYQS
-568 IEQQLKQVQETQR
+568 IEQSLKQIQETHR
-581 LIHAVLD
+581 LIHPVLD

-597 DWTGIPLTDMAG
+597 DWTGIPLNDMAG
-609 NEKNHILTLA
+609 NEKDHILNLA
-619 DTLQERVIG
+619 DTLQARVIG
-628 QDHSVAAIV
+628 QDHSVTAIV

-646 LDDPNRPQGVFLLVG
+646 LDDPNRPQGVFMLVG

-755 EDSEGRIIDFKNT
+755 EDSEGRLINFKNT
-768 LILLTSNIGS
+768 LILLTSNVGS
-778 STIMQQCINTD
+778 SAIMQQCINTD
-789 PTITDFSLP
+789 PAVTDFSLP
-798 DSDSLKQAINPHLYK
+798 DSDSLKQVINPHLYK

-848 GRIRDNYDVPCIVD
+848 GRIRDNYDVPCVID

-912 TVFVDENDDFA
+912 TVFVDEDDNFA
-923 YRLDCD
+923 YRLDTD
-929 AIVALNQMAQY
+929 AVVALNHMAQY
-940 SEDETN
+940 SEDETEDKVKK
-946 SDTENNTNINSKGQL
+946 SASEPVS
-961 ESSSN
+961 
-966 DQVNTAATKQLTAKQ
+966 TKNPAVKKPPVKKT
-981 VASKKTSTK
+981 ASKKAVK
-990 KATTK
+990 
-995 KTPTKKTAT
+995 
-1004 KKITEEDLS
+1004 EESL

>member
-22 AARLCINNGHREVD
+22 AARLCIDRGHREVD
-36 TIHLLH
+36 TVHLLH
-42 ELIATPNNDVD
+42 ELVATPHNDID
-53 QILKVSKI
+53 QILKFNKI
-61 NQQLL
+61 DQQSLL
-66 LSEIAD
+66 LELAE
-72 LLTGF
+72 LLDTF
-77 SQATGSTPVFSQGL
+77 NLATGTTPVFSQRL

-97 AWDLASSLHG
+97 AWELASSQHAANQG
-107 QSENKNS
+107 Q
-114 PLEIRSGHILLVLLA
+114 LEIRSGQILLVLLTHK
-129 YERYQSLLKTLPEQ
+129 RYKDLLNTLPEP
-143 LQYVD
+143 LQYID

-156 DRQCLGSTEGSG
+156 ARQCQGSTESSTTHKAEKTKGDD
-168 SVKSDKA
+168 KSDDATLKSTPA
-175 ALSENANFDS
+175 SS
-185 GKLDGANS
+185 
-193 DGTGS
+193 
-198 DNSHD
+198 
-203 QSDISQTTKQPTPAL
+203 QPTPAL
-218 DKYTYDLTAK
+218 DKYTFDLTAK
-228 ASAEQIDPVI
+228 AQADEIDPVI

-279 IVSGYVP
+279 IVAGQVP
-286 DQLKDVTIRSLD
+286 DQLKEVSIRSLD

-316 KQVIEEVQASLH
+316 KQVIEEVQSSVQ

-341 GAGGQAGQNDAANL
+341 GAGGQAGQSDAANL

-406 IRGLSAKMQE
+406 IRGLSAKMQA
-416 HFGILIDDD
+416 HFNILIDDD
-425 ALQAAVELSARY
+425 ALQAAAELSARY

-457 VSLSKTAM
+457 VSLSKTSM
-465 PNQLDRLKA
+465 PNQLDRLHA
-474 KGIQLEQHINN
+474 TDRQLQQHITN

-490 ERIGGVD
+490 ERIGSID
-497 EKEKVSQQIAILDE
+497 DKEKISQQIAILDE
-511 QRQTNQQSIS
+511 QRQLNQQRVAE
-521 DMTSRWQEQRQLNDQ
+521 MTTGWQEQLDLINQ
-536 LDALNQQLNSELDD
+536 LDALSHVLKGELDA
-550 SNTLN
+550 NE
-555 AKARL
+555 RL
-560 EKQAENQN
+560 DRQAEYQTVEQALKQA
-568 IEQQLKQVQETQR
+568 QEAHR
-581 LIHAVLD
+581 LVHAVLD

-597 DWTGIPLTDMAG
+597 DWTGIPLGDMAG
-609 NEKNHILTLA
+609 NEKNHILSLA
-619 DTLQERVIG
+619 DTLQQRLIG
-628 QDHSVAAIV
+628 QDHALSAIV

-646 LDDPNRPQGVFLLVG
+646 LDDPSRPQGVFMLVG

-747 QVFDKGVM
+747 QVFDKGIM
-755 EDSEGRIIDFKNT
+755 EDSEGRLIDFKNT
-768 LILLTSNIGS
+768 LVMLTSNVGS
-778 STIMQQCINTD
+778 STIMQQCMNTD
-789 PTITDFSLP
+789 PSVTDFALP
-798 DSDSLKQAINPHLYK
+798 DSEQLKQAINPQLYK
-813 AFKPAFLGRLTVI
+813 AFKPAFLGRMTVI

-837 EIIRLKLDKIT
+837 TIISLKLNKIT
-848 GRIRDNYDVPCIVD
+848 DRIKNNYEVPCEID
-862 PEVIELILSRC
+862 PEVTELILSRC

-893 QLAGQLL
+893 QLAEQLL

-912 TVFVDENDDFA
+912 TVFVNDDDQFD
-923 YRLDCD
+923 YRLDVEP
-929 AIVALNQMAQY
+929 IVALNQMAQQ
-940 SEDETN
+940 SDHFDNDDANAFNKAET
-946 SDTENNTNINSKGQL
+946 SKKVAKSAPSKKFSTQQTP
-961 ESSSN
+961 SKQTATA
-966 DQVNTAATKQLTAKQ
+966 QVMSKKSAAKKT
-981 VASKKTSTK
+981 VSKKTDNK
-990 KATTK
+990 E
-995 KTPTKKTAT
+995 
-1004 KKITEEDLS
+1004 ILS